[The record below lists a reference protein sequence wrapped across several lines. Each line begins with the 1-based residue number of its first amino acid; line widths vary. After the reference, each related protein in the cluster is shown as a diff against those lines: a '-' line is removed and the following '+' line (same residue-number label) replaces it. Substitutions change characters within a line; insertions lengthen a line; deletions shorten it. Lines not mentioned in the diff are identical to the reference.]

1 MLDWMKKLF
10 NKEEEQTAMNKEVPK
25 QIESQPKIPRVNH
38 YTEAREA
45 QMASR
50 NAGKCRFPLIP
61 DDGFDEDDV
70 REQPR
75 FEEQHVQSGVYEDQP
90 TQRGIKVERSRRP
103 YVEKVVATYEEP
115 EVQYEPD
122 PEPVVKKVSV
132 PSQESSR
139 RPFRPTEMI
148 SPIYGY
154 NRPSVEKKVEKQEE
168 EKERE
173 DLEISVEGK
182 SVVDAWLEKKGYTLS
197 AFSEGQTTT
206 PSSSG
211 RAGNQQEEQNHSKKE
226 EKSVVDQW
234 LEKNGYEIERQE
246 PVVEEKEVV
255 QEINTPQEVSADEF
269 LHKTIAERTED
280 AGKEKDVV
288 VSNENS
294 LQEELVDSQV
304 EHEDTILAEEMKC
317 NTEIEKQTSEES
329 VIVKAE
335 EKLEETIIVEIP
347 EEFAEIAETE
357 EPEVEV
363 TAETEESEEVEVTA
377 ETEESEEVEV
387 IAEAEES
394 EEVEVTAETE
404 ESEEVE
410 VTAET
415 EESEEVEVTAEA
427 EESEEVEVTAETEE
441 FEEVKVIAEA
451 EESEEAEVTTETE
464 ESEEVE
470 EIAET
475 EESEEVE
482 EIAEAE
488 ESEEVEVIAEAEE
501 SEEVEVTTETEE
513 SEEVEV
519 TAETEES
526 EEVEVTA
533 EAEESEEVEVTA
545 ETEEFEEVKVI
556 AEAEESEEAEVTTET
571 EESEEVEEIAETE
584 ESEEVEEIAEAEES
598 EEVEVIAEAEESE
611 EVEVTTETE
620 ESEEVEVTAETEE
633 SEEVEV
639 TAEAEESEE
648 VEVTA
653 ETEEFEEVKVIA
665 EAEESEEVEEIAEAE
680 ESEVEAFVELE
691 ETQPEMV
698 LDEAIEQKSEFIH
711 VAEADEQTKKDVQSF
726 ANVLIAETEE
736 NKLVVEEALVAEEQ
750 PVVEEAPIAEGKPVV
765 EEAPVAEEQLVVE
778 EALVAEEQPV
788 VEEAPIAEG
797 KSVVEEAP
805 VAEEQ
810 LVVEETTIAE
820 EKPVVPKEEPKR
832 EKKRHVPF
840 NVVMLKQDRTRLME
854 RHAAR
859 TSVMQPSMGERV
871 ENKPVHQVE
880 ESPVQQVVVESRV
893 EEQPVKQVVVDPQ
906 VEEQPMQQVVVEPQV
921 EEQPMQQV
929 VVEPQVKEQPMQ
941 QVVVEPQVEVQPMQ
955 QVVVEPQVKEQ
966 PMQQVVV
973 EPQVKEQ
980 PMQQVVV
987 EPQVEEQLG
996 QQMVVESQVEEKPMQ
1011 QVVVEQVQKPISSTE
1026 VQEKAYVVNQREND
1040 MRNVLQTPP
1049 TYTVPPLALLSI
1061 PRQAALDNK
1070 EWLEEQK
1077 ELLDTTFNN
1086 FHVGA
1091 HVINVSQG
1099 PAVTR
1104 FEVQPDP
1111 GVKVNK
1117 ITNLSD
1123 DIKLSLA
1130 AKDIRIEAPI
1140 PGKSAIG
1147 IEVPNKESK
1156 PVFLREIL
1164 RSPVFTKSESPL
1176 TVALGLDIS
1185 GDPIVTDIRKMPHG
1199 LIAGATGSGKSVC
1212 INAILT
1218 SILYKAK
1225 PHEVKLML
1233 IDPKMVELAPY
1244 NSVPHLVAPVI
1255 TDVKAATAALKWA
1268 VEEMERRYELFAH
1281 AGARDL
1287 TRYNTIVSER
1297 EIPGETLPYIVIVID
1312 ELADLMMVAPGD
1324 VEEAICRIAQKARAC
1339 GIHLLVATQRPSV
1352 DVITGLIKSN
1362 IPTRIAFTVSS
1373 QVDSRTIIDIG
1384 GAEKLLGRGDMLFL
1398 GNGTSKPVRVQGVY
1412 VSDDEIEKTV
1422 DHVKKQMK
1430 PNYLFQQEDLLAK
1443 TEQSE
1448 SEDELFFDACQF
1460 VVEQGGASTSSVQ
1473 RKFRIGYNR
1482 AARLI
1487 EEMESQGII
1496 SEARGTKP
1504 RDVLISEDEF
1514 AAMQETNV

>member
-1 MLDWMKKLF
+1 
-10 NKEEEQTAMNKEVPK
+10 A
-25 QIESQPKIPRVNH
+25 
-38 YTEAREA
+38 
-45 QMASR
+45 
-50 NAGKCRFPLIP
+50 
-61 DDGFDEDDV
+61 
-70 REQPR
+70 
-75 FEEQHVQSGVYEDQP
+75 
-90 TQRGIKVERSRRP
+90 
-103 YVEKVVATYEEP
+103 
-115 EVQYEPD
+115 
-122 PEPVVKKVSV
+122 
-132 PSQESSR
+132 
-139 RPFRPTEMI
+139 
-148 SPIYGY
+148 
-154 NRPSVEKKVEKQEE
+154 
-168 EKERE
+168 
-173 DLEISVEGK
+173 
-182 SVVDAWLEKKGYTLS
+182 
-197 AFSEGQTTT
+197 
-206 PSSSG
+206 
-211 RAGNQQEEQNHSKKE
+211 
-226 EKSVVDQW
+226 
-234 LEKNGYEIERQE
+234 
-246 PVVEEKEVV
+246 
-255 QEINTPQEVSADEF
+255 
-269 LHKTIAERTED
+269 
-280 AGKEKDVV
+280 
-288 VSNENS
+288 
-294 LQEELVDSQV
+294 EEL
-304 EHEDTILAEEMKC
+304 EEAE
-317 NTEIEKQTSEES
+317 
-329 VIVKAE
+329 VI
-335 EKLEETIIVEIP
+335 
-347 EEFAEIAETE
+347 
-357 EPEVEV
+357 
-363 TAETEESEEVEVTA
+363 AETEESEEVEVIT

-387 IAEAEES
+387 IAEAEEL
-394 EEVEVTAETE
+394 EEVE
-404 ESEEVE
+404 
-410 VTAET
+410 
-415 EESEEVEVTAEA
+415 
-427 EESEEVEVTAETEE
+427 
-441 FEEVKVIAEA
+441 VIAEA
-451 EESEEAEVTTETE
+451 EELEEVEVIAEAEETE
-464 ESEEVE
+464 EVEVIGETEETEETEEVE
-470 EIAET
+470 VIAET
-475 EESEEVE
+475 EET
-482 EIAEAE
+482 
-488 ESEEVEVIAEAEE
+488 EEVEVIAEAEE
-501 SEEVEVTTETEE
+501 SEEAEVIT
-513 SEEVEV
+513 
-519 TAETEES
+519 
-526 EEVEVTA
+526 
-533 EAEESEEVEVTA
+533 EAEESEEVEVIT
-545 ETEEFEEVKVI
+545 
-556 AEAEESEEAEVTTET
+556 
-571 EESEEVEEIAETE
+571 
-584 ESEEVEEIAEAEES
+584 EAEES
-598 EEVEVIAEAEESE
+598 EEVEVIAEINAPV
-611 EVEVTTETE
+611 VET
-620 ESEEVEVTAETEE
+620 
-633 SEEVEV
+633 
-639 TAEAEESEE
+639 
-648 VEVTA
+648 
-653 ETEEFEEVKVIA
+653 
-665 EAEESEEVEEIAEAE
+665 
-680 ESEVEAFVELE
+680 FVALE
-691 ETQPEMV
+691 DIQQE
-698 LDEAIEQKSEFIH
+698 DEAIEQKNEFIH

-726 ANVLIAETEE
+726 ADVLI
-736 NKLVVEEALVAEEQ
+736 AEEQ
-750 PVVEEAPIAEGKPVV
+750 PVVEEARI
-765 EEAPVAEEQLVVE
+765 AEEQPTAEETPVV
-778 EALVAEEQPV
+778 EEQPV
-788 VEEAPIAEG
+788 V
-797 KSVVEEAP
+797 
-805 VAEEQ
+805 Q
-810 LVVEETTIAE
+810 
-820 EKPVVPKEEPKR
+820 KEEPKR

-859 TSVMQPSMGERV
+859 ANAMQPSANVRV
-871 ENKPVHQVE
+871 ENKPVQQEVAEPQVE
-880 ESPVQQVVVESRV
+880 ERPVQQVVAEPQM
-893 EEQPVKQVVVDPQ
+893 EERPV
-906 VEEQPMQQVVVEPQV
+906 QQEVAEPQV
-921 EEQPMQQV
+921 EEQPVQQV
-929 VVEPQVKEQPMQ
+929 VA
-941 QVVVEPQVEVQPMQ
+941 EPQVEERPVQQ
-955 QVVVEPQVKEQ
+955 EVA
-966 PMQQVVV
+966 
-973 EPQVKEQ
+973 
-980 PMQQVVV
+980 
-987 EPQVEEQLG
+987 EPQVEEQPV
-996 QQMVVESQVEEKPMQ
+996 QQVVAEPQMEEQSIQ

-1040 MRNVLQTPP
+1040 MRNVLHTPP

-1061 PRQAALDNK
+1061 PQQSALDNT

-1430 PNYLFQQEDLLAK
+1430 PNYLFKQEDLLAK
-1443 TEQSE
+1443 TEQAE
-1448 SEDELFFDACQF
+1448 SEDELFLDACQF

-1496 SEARGTKP
+1496 SEGRGTKP

>member
-50 NAGKCRFPLIP
+50 NAGKCRFPLVP
-61 DDGFDEDDV
+61 DNGFDEEDESEV
-70 REQPR
+70 NR
-75 FEEQHVQSGVYEDQP
+75 FEEQPVQGVTYEEP
-90 TQRGIKVERSRRP
+90 TAQRGIKVERSRRP
-103 YVEKVVATYEEP
+103 YVEKVVSTYEEP
-115 EVQYEPD
+115 EVQYEPVR
-122 PEPVVKKVSV
+122 ESVVKKASA
-132 PSQESSR
+132 PSQESNR

-154 NRPSVEKKVEKQEE
+154 NRPSVEKKEEKQEE
-168 EKERE
+168 VKERE

-197 AFSEGQTTT
+197 DFSEGQAPT
-206 PSSSG
+206 SSSH
-211 RAGNQQEEQNHSKKE
+211 RAANQQGEQQYEENKKE

-234 LEKNGYEIERQE
+234 LEKNGYEIERQV
-246 PVVEEKEVV
+246 PLVEEKEVI
-255 QEINTPQEVSADEF
+255 QEMSTLQEVSADEL
-269 LHKTIAERTED
+269 LHKTVAEQMES
-280 AGKEKDVV
+280 AKLEKDVV
-288 VSNENS
+288 VLNKNN
-294 LQEELVDSQV
+294 LQEELVASKV
-304 EHEDTILAEEMKC
+304 EHEDTILSEEIKR
-317 NTEIEKQTSEES
+317 NTEIKQPTIEVEKQAPEES

-335 EKLEETIIVEIP
+335 EKLEETIIVEIL
-347 EEFAEIAETE
+347 EEVSKVEVIAETE
-357 EPEVEV
+357 EFEEVVMETEAPEEVEV
-363 TAETEESEEVEVTA
+363 ITETEESEEAEVIA
-377 ETEESEEVEV
+377 EAEESEEVVV

-394 EEVEVTAETE
+394 EEVEVITETE
-404 ESEEVE
+404 EL
-410 VTAET
+410 
-415 EESEEVEVTAEA
+415 
-427 EESEEVEVTAETEE
+427 
-441 FEEVKVIAEA
+441 
-451 EESEEAEVTTETE
+451 EEAEV
-464 ESEEVE
+464 
-470 EIAET
+470 
-475 EESEEVE
+475 
-482 EIAEAE
+482 IAEAE

-501 SEEVEVTTETEE
+501 SEE
-513 SEEVEV
+513 
-519 TAETEES
+519 AE
-526 EEVEVTA
+526 
-533 EAEESEEVEVTA
+533 
-545 ETEEFEEVKVI
+545 VI
-556 AEAEESEEAEVTTET
+556 AEAEESEEAEV
-571 EESEEVEEIAETE
+571 IAETE
-584 ESEEVEEIAEAEES
+584 ESEEAEVIAEAEES
-598 EEVEVIAEAEESE
+598 EEVEVIAE
-611 EVEVTTETE
+611 TE
-620 ESEEVEVTAETEE
+620 ESEEVEVIAETEE
-633 SEEVEV
+633 SEEVG
-639 TAEAEESEE
+639 
-648 VEVTA
+648 
-653 ETEEFEEVKVIA
+653 VIA
-665 EAEESEEVEEIAEAE
+665 EAEESEEVEVIAEINAPV
-680 ESEVEAFVELE
+680 VETFVVLE
-691 ETQPEMV
+691 DIQQE
-698 LDEAIEQKSEFIH
+698 DEAIEQKSEFIH

-726 ANVLIAETEE
+726 ADVLIAE
-736 NKLVVEEALVAEEQ
+736 KQ
-750 PVVEEAPIAEGKPVV
+750 PVVEEAPVV
-765 EEAPVAEEQLVVE
+765 EEQSVVEEQPVAEETPVAEEQPLV
-778 EALVAEEQPV
+778 Q
-788 VEEAPIAEG
+788 
-797 KSVVEEAP
+797 
-805 VAEEQ
+805 
-810 LVVEETTIAE
+810 
-820 EKPVVPKEEPKR
+820 KEEPKR

-859 TSVMQPSMGERV
+859 ANAMQPSANVRV
-871 ENKPVHQVE
+871 ENKPVQQEVAEPQVE
-880 ESPVQQVVVESRV
+880 ERPVQQVVA
-893 EEQPVKQVVVDPQ
+893 KPQ
-906 VEEQPMQQVVVEPQV
+906 VEEHPVQQVVAEPQVEERPVQQEVAEPQV

-929 VVEPQVKEQPMQ
+929 VA
-941 QVVVEPQVEVQPMQ
+941 
-955 QVVVEPQVKEQ
+955 
-966 PMQQVVV
+966 
-973 EPQVKEQ
+973 
-980 PMQQVVV
+980 
-987 EPQVEEQLG
+987 EPQVEERPV
-996 QQMVVESQVEEKPMQ
+996 QQVVAEPQVEEHPVQ
-1011 QVVVEQVQKPISSTE
+1011 QVVAEPQVEEHPVQQVVAEPQVEEHPVQQVVAEPQVVEQVQKPISSTE

-1040 MRNVLQTPP
+1040 MRNVLHTPP

-1061 PRQAALDNK
+1061 PQQSALDNT

-1430 PNYLFQQEDLLAK
+1430 PNYLFKQEDLLAK
-1443 TEQSE
+1443 TEQAE
-1448 SEDELFFDACQF
+1448 SEDELFFEACQF

-1487 EEMESQGII
+1487 EEMQSQGII

>member
-25 QIESQPKIPRVNH
+25 QVESQPKIPRVNH

-50 NAGKCRFPLIP
+50 NAGKCRFPLVP
-61 DDGFDEDDV
+61 DNGFDEEDV
-70 REQPR
+70 IETGH
-75 FEEQHVQSGVYEDQP
+75 FEEQPVQAVTYENEP
-90 TQRGIKVERSRRP
+90 IQRGIKVERSRRQ
-103 YVEKVVATYEEP
+103 YVEKVVSTYEEP
-115 EVQYEPD
+115 EMQYEPER
-122 PEPVVKKVSV
+122 EPVVKKAST
-132 PSQESSR
+132 PAQESNR

-154 NRPSVEKKVEKQEE
+154 NRPSVEKKEEKQEE
-168 EKERE
+168 VKERE

-197 AFSEGQTTT
+197 DFSEGQAPT
-206 PSSSG
+206 SSSH
-211 RAGNQQEEQNHSKKE
+211 RAANEQGERQYEESKKE

-246 PVVEEKEVV
+246 PIVEEKEVV
-255 QEINTPQEVSADEF
+255 QEMSAPQEVPAAEL
-269 LHKTIAERTED
+269 LHETIAERMEG
-280 AGKEKDVV
+280 AKQESDVV
-288 VSNENS
+288 DKNI
-294 LQEELVDSQV
+294 LQEELVDSKV
-304 EHEDTILAEEMKC
+304 EHEDTILSEEIKRS
-317 NTEIEKQTSEES
+317 TEIEQPTIEVEKQAPEES

-335 EKLEETIIVEIP
+335 EKLEETIVVEIP
-347 EEFAEIAETE
+347 EEVEVIAEAE
-357 EPEVEV
+357 EP
-363 TAETEESEEVEVTA
+363 EEVEVIA

-387 IAEAEES
+387 IAETEES
-394 EEVEVTAETE
+394 EEVEVIAETEELEEVEVTAETE
-404 ESEEVE
+404 ELEEVEVVAETEELEEVE

-415 EESEEVEVTAEA
+415 EELEEVEV
-427 EESEEVEVTAETEE
+427 VAETEE
-441 FEEVKVIAEA
+441 L
-451 EESEEAEVTTETE
+451 
-464 ESEEVE
+464 
-470 EIAET
+470 
-475 EESEEVE
+475 
-482 EIAEAE
+482 
-488 ESEEVEVIAEAEE
+488 EEVEVIAETEAP
-501 SEEVEVTTETEE
+501 EEVEPV
-513 SEEVEV
+513 
-519 TAETEES
+519 A
-526 EEVEVTA
+526 
-533 EAEESEEVEVTA
+533 
-545 ETEEFEEVKVI
+545 
-556 AEAEESEEAEVTTET
+556 
-571 EESEEVEEIAETE
+571 
-584 ESEEVEEIAEAEES
+584 
-598 EEVEVIAEAEESE
+598 
-611 EVEVTTETE
+611 
-620 ESEEVEVTAETEE
+620 
-633 SEEVEV
+633 
-639 TAEAEESEE
+639 
-648 VEVTA
+648 
-653 ETEEFEEVKVIA
+653 
-665 EAEESEEVEEIAEAE
+665 
-680 ESEVEAFVELE
+680 LE
-691 ETQPEMV
+691 EMQQEMV
-698 LDEAIEQKSEFIH
+698 LNEAIEQKNEFIH
-711 VAEADEQTKKDVQSF
+711 VAVADEQTKKDVQSF
-726 ANVLIAETEE
+726 ADVLIAEEQSVVEE
-736 NKLVVEEALVAEEQ
+736 QPVAEEAPVVEEQSVVEETPIVEEQPVAEEAPVVEEQSVVEETPIVEEQPAAEEAPVVEEQSVVEETPIVEEAPVVEEQSVVEETPIVEEAPVVEGQSVVEEAPIAEEQPVAEETSIVEEQ
-750 PVVEEAPIAEGKPVV
+750 PVAEEAPVVEEAPIAEEQPVAEETSV
-765 EEAPVAEEQLVVE
+765 VEEQPVAEEAPVV
-778 EALVAEEQPV
+778 EEQPV
-788 VEEAPIAEG
+788 V
-797 KSVVEEAP
+797 
-805 VAEEQ
+805 Q
-810 LVVEETTIAE
+810 
-820 EKPVVPKEEPKR
+820 KEEPKR

-840 NVVMLKQDRTRLME
+840 NVVMLKQDRARLME
-854 RHAAR
+854 RHASR
-859 TSVMQPSMGERV
+859 TNGMQSSMSERV

-880 ESPVQQVVVESRV
+880 EQ
-893 EEQPVKQVVVDPQ
+893 PQ
-906 VEEQPMQQVVVEPQV
+906 VEEKPMQQVVVEPQV
-921 EEQPMQQV
+921 EEKQMQQ
-929 VVEPQVKEQPMQ
+929 
-941 QVVVEPQVEVQPMQ
+941 VVEPQVE
-955 QVVVEPQVKEQ
+955 EK
-966 PMQQVVV
+966 
-973 EPQVKEQ
+973 

-987 EPQVEEQLG
+987 EPQVEEKLM
-996 QQMVVESQVEEKPMQ
+996 QQVVVEPQVEEKPMQ
-1011 QVVVEQVQKPISSTE
+1011 QVVVEPQVEEVQPVQQVVAEQVQKPISSTE
-1026 VQEKAYVVNQREND
+1026 VEEKAYVVNQREND
-1040 MRNVLQTPP
+1040 VRNVLQTPP
-1049 TYTVPPLALLSI
+1049 TYTIPSLTLLSI
-1061 PRQAALDNK
+1061 PQQAALDNT

-1287 TRYNTIVSER
+1287 TRYNTIVSGR

-1430 PNYLFQQEDLLAK
+1430 PNYLFKQEDLLAK
-1443 TEQSE
+1443 TEQAE
-1448 SEDELFFDACQF
+1448 SEDELFLDACQF

-1496 SEARGTKP
+1496 SEGRGTKP

>member
-1 MLDWMKKLF
+1 M
-10 NKEEEQTAMNKEVPK
+10 
-25 QIESQPKIPRVNH
+25 
-38 YTEAREA
+38 
-45 QMASR
+45 
-50 NAGKCRFPLIP
+50 
-61 DDGFDEDDV
+61 
-70 REQPR
+70 
-75 FEEQHVQSGVYEDQP
+75 
-90 TQRGIKVERSRRP
+90 
-103 YVEKVVATYEEP
+103 
-115 EVQYEPD
+115 
-122 PEPVVKKVSV
+122 EPVV
-132 PSQESSR
+132 
-139 RPFRPTEMI
+139 
-148 SPIYGY
+148 
-154 NRPSVEKKVEKQEE
+154 
-168 EKERE
+168 
-173 DLEISVEGK
+173 
-182 SVVDAWLEKKGYTLS
+182 
-197 AFSEGQTTT
+197 
-206 PSSSG
+206 
-211 RAGNQQEEQNHSKKE
+211 
-226 EKSVVDQW
+226 
-234 LEKNGYEIERQE
+234 
-246 PVVEEKEVV
+246 
-255 QEINTPQEVSADEF
+255 
-269 LHKTIAERTED
+269 
-280 AGKEKDVV
+280 
-288 VSNENS
+288 
-294 LQEELVDSQV
+294 
-304 EHEDTILAEEMKC
+304 
-317 NTEIEKQTSEES
+317 
-329 VIVKAE
+329 
-335 EKLEETIIVEIP
+335 
-347 EEFAEIAETE
+347 
-357 EPEVEV
+357 
-363 TAETEESEEVEVTA
+363 
-377 ETEESEEVEV
+377 
-387 IAEAEES
+387 
-394 EEVEVTAETE
+394 
-404 ESEEVE
+404 
-410 VTAET
+410 
-415 EESEEVEVTAEA
+415 
-427 EESEEVEVTAETEE
+427 
-441 FEEVKVIAEA
+441 
-451 EESEEAEVTTETE
+451 
-464 ESEEVE
+464 
-470 EIAET
+470 
-475 EESEEVE
+475 
-482 EIAEAE
+482 
-488 ESEEVEVIAEAEE
+488 
-501 SEEVEVTTETEE
+501 
-513 SEEVEV
+513 
-519 TAETEES
+519 
-526 EEVEVTA
+526 
-533 EAEESEEVEVTA
+533 
-545 ETEEFEEVKVI
+545 
-556 AEAEESEEAEVTTET
+556 
-571 EESEEVEEIAETE
+571 
-584 ESEEVEEIAEAEES
+584 
-598 EEVEVIAEAEESE
+598 
-611 EVEVTTETE
+611 
-620 ESEEVEVTAETEE
+620 
-633 SEEVEV
+633 
-639 TAEAEESEE
+639 
-648 VEVTA
+648 
-653 ETEEFEEVKVIA
+653 
-665 EAEESEEVEEIAEAE
+665 
-680 ESEVEAFVELE
+680 LE
-691 ETQPEMV
+691 ETQQEMV
-698 LDEAIEQKSEFIH
+698 LNEAIEQKNEFIH

-726 ANVLIAETEE
+726 ADVLITEE
-736 NKLVVEEALVAEEQ
+736 QLVVEETPIVEEQ
-750 PVVEEAPIAEGKPVV
+750 PVAEEIPIVEEQPVV

-778 EALVAEEQPV
+778 ETPIVEEQPV
-788 VEEAPIAEG
+788 VEET
-797 KSVVEEAP
+797 P

-810 LVVEETTIAE
+810 LVVEETPIVE
-820 EKPVVPKEEPKR
+820 EQPVVEEAPIVEEQPVVQKEEPKR

-859 TSVMQPSMGERV
+859 TNAMQPSMSERV
-871 ENKPVHQVE
+871 ENKSVHQVE
-880 ESPVQQVVVESRV
+880 E
-893 EEQPVKQVVVDPQ
+893 K
-906 VEEQPMQQVVVEPQV
+906 PMQQVVVEPQV
-921 EEQPMQQV
+921 EEQPV
-929 VVEPQVKEQPMQ
+929 Q
-941 QVVVEPQVEVQPMQ
+941 QVVVEPQVEEQPVQQ
-955 QVVVEPQVKEQ
+955 VVEPQVE
-966 PMQQVVV
+966 
-973 EPQVKEQ
+973 ER

-987 EPQVEEQLG
+987 EPQVEEKPM
-996 QQMVVESQVEEKPMQ
+996 QQVVVEPQVEEKPMQ
-1011 QVVVEQVQKPISSTE
+1011 QVVVEPQVEEKLMQQVVVEPQVEEKPVQQVVAEQVQKPISSTE
-1026 VQEKAYVVNQREND
+1026 VEEKAYVVNQREND
-1040 MRNVLQTPP
+1040 VRNVLQTPP
-1049 TYTVPPLALLSI
+1049 TYTIPPLTLLSI
-1061 PRQAALDNK
+1061 PQQAALDNT

-1430 PNYLFQQEDLLAK
+1430 PNYLFKQEDLLAK
-1443 TEQSE
+1443 TEQAE
-1448 SEDELFFDACQF
+1448 SEDELFLDACQF

-1496 SEARGTKP
+1496 SEGRGTKP

>member
-1 MLDWMKKLF
+1 
-10 NKEEEQTAMNKEVPK
+10 EVIAEAEEQEEV
-25 QIESQPKIPRVNH
+25 
-38 YTEAREA
+38 
-45 QMASR
+45 
-50 NAGKCRFPLIP
+50 
-61 DDGFDEDDV
+61 
-70 REQPR
+70 
-75 FEEQHVQSGVYEDQP
+75 
-90 TQRGIKVERSRRP
+90 
-103 YVEKVVATYEEP
+103 
-115 EVQYEPD
+115 EV
-122 PEPVVKKVSV
+122 
-132 PSQESSR
+132 
-139 RPFRPTEMI
+139 
-148 SPIYGY
+148 
-154 NRPSVEKKVEKQEE
+154 
-168 EKERE
+168 
-173 DLEISVEGK
+173 
-182 SVVDAWLEKKGYTLS
+182 
-197 AFSEGQTTT
+197 
-206 PSSSG
+206 
-211 RAGNQQEEQNHSKKE
+211 
-226 EKSVVDQW
+226 
-234 LEKNGYEIERQE
+234 
-246 PVVEEKEVV
+246 
-255 QEINTPQEVSADEF
+255 
-269 LHKTIAERTED
+269 
-280 AGKEKDVV
+280 
-288 VSNENS
+288 
-294 LQEELVDSQV
+294 
-304 EHEDTILAEEMKC
+304 
-317 NTEIEKQTSEES
+317 
-329 VIVKAE
+329 
-335 EKLEETIIVEIP
+335 
-347 EEFAEIAETE
+347 IAETE
-357 EPEVEV
+357 EQEEVEV
-363 TAETEESEEVEVTA
+363 IAEAEEQEEVEVIAETEEQEEVEVIA

-387 IAEAEES
+387 IAE
-394 EEVEVTAETE
+394 TE
-404 ESEEVE
+404 EQ
-410 VTAET
+410 
-415 EESEEVEVTAEA
+415 
-427 EESEEVEVTAETEE
+427 
-441 FEEVKVIAEA
+441 
-451 EESEEAEVTTETE
+451 
-464 ESEEVE
+464 
-470 EIAET
+470 
-475 EESEEVE
+475 
-482 EIAEAE
+482 
-488 ESEEVEVIAEAEE
+488 EEVEVIAEAEE
-501 SEEVEVTTETEE
+501 QEEVEVI
-513 SEEVEV
+513 
-519 TAETEES
+519 AETEEQ
-526 EEVEVTA
+526 EEVE
-533 EAEESEEVEVTA
+533 
-545 ETEEFEEVKVI
+545 VI
-556 AEAEESEEAEVTTET
+556 AEAEAQ
-571 EESEEVEEIAETE
+571 EEVEVIAETE
-584 ESEEVEEIAEAEES
+584 ELEEVEVIAETEEL
-598 EEVEVIAEAEESE
+598 EEVEVIAEAEEQE
-611 EVEVTTETE
+611 
-620 ESEEVEVTAETEE
+620 
-633 SEEVEV
+633 
-639 TAEAEESEE
+639 EAEP
-648 VEVTA
+648 VA
-653 ETEEFEEVKVIA
+653 
-665 EAEESEEVEEIAEAE
+665 
-680 ESEVEAFVELE
+680 LE
-691 ETQPEMV
+691 ETQQEIL
-698 LDEAIEQKSEFIH
+698 LDEAIAQKNEFIH

-726 ANVLIAETEE
+726 ADVLIAEEQR
-736 NKLVVEEALVAEEQ
+736 VVEEAPIAEEQQVVEEAPIAEEQ
-750 PVVEEAPIAEGKPVV
+750 PVVEEAPIAE
-765 EEAPVAEEQLVVE
+765 EQQ
-778 EALVAEEQPV
+778 A
-788 VEEAPIAEG
+788 VEEAPIAE
-797 KSVVEEAP
+797 
-805 VAEEQ
+805 EQ
-810 LVVEETTIAE
+810 
-820 EKPVVPKEEPKR
+820 PVVQKEEPKR

-859 TSVMQPSMGERV
+859 ANAMQSSMSERV
-871 ENKPVHQVE
+871 ENKPVQQVE
-880 ESPVQQVVVESRV
+880 EKTV
-893 EEQPVKQVVVDPQ
+893 
-906 VEEQPMQQVVVEPQV
+906 QQVVVEPQV
-921 EEQPMQQV
+921 EEKPMQQV
-929 VVEPQVKEQPMQ
+929 VIESQVEETPVQ
-941 QVVVEPQVEVQPMQ
+941 QVLVESQVEETPVQ
-955 QVVVEPQVKEQ
+955 QVA
-966 PMQQVVV
+966 
-973 EPQVKEQ
+973 
-980 PMQQVVV
+980 V
-987 EPQVEEQLG
+987 EPQVEEKPM
-996 QQMVVESQVEEKPMQ
+996 QQVVIESQVEETPVQQVAVEPQVEERQVQ

-1049 TYTVPPLALLSI
+1049 TYAIPPLTLLSI
-1061 PRQAALDNK
+1061 PQQAALDNT
-1070 EWLEEQK
+1070 EWLDEQK

-1430 PNYLFQQEDLLAK
+1430 PNYLFKQEDLLAK
-1443 TEQSE
+1443 TEQAE

-1496 SEARGTKP
+1496 SEGRGTKP

>member
-1 MLDWMKKLF
+1 
-10 NKEEEQTAMNKEVPK
+10 
-25 QIESQPKIPRVNH
+25 
-38 YTEAREA
+38 
-45 QMASR
+45 
-50 NAGKCRFPLIP
+50 
-61 DDGFDEDDV
+61 
-70 REQPR
+70 
-75 FEEQHVQSGVYEDQP
+75 
-90 TQRGIKVERSRRP
+90 
-103 YVEKVVATYEEP
+103 
-115 EVQYEPD
+115 
-122 PEPVVKKVSV
+122 
-132 PSQESSR
+132 
-139 RPFRPTEMI
+139 
-148 SPIYGY
+148 
-154 NRPSVEKKVEKQEE
+154 
-168 EKERE
+168 
-173 DLEISVEGK
+173 
-182 SVVDAWLEKKGYTLS
+182 
-197 AFSEGQTTT
+197 
-206 PSSSG
+206 
-211 RAGNQQEEQNHSKKE
+211 
-226 EKSVVDQW
+226 
-234 LEKNGYEIERQE
+234 
-246 PVVEEKEVV
+246 
-255 QEINTPQEVSADEF
+255 
-269 LHKTIAERTED
+269 
-280 AGKEKDVV
+280 
-288 VSNENS
+288 
-294 LQEELVDSQV
+294 
-304 EHEDTILAEEMKC
+304 
-317 NTEIEKQTSEES
+317 
-329 VIVKAE
+329 
-335 EKLEETIIVEIP
+335 
-347 EEFAEIAETE
+347 
-357 EPEVEV
+357 
-363 TAETEESEEVEVTA
+363 
-377 ETEESEEVEV
+377 
-387 IAEAEES
+387 EAEES
-394 EEVEVTAETE
+394 EEAE
-404 ESEEVE
+404 
-410 VTAET
+410 
-415 EESEEVEVTAEA
+415 
-427 EESEEVEVTAETEE
+427 
-441 FEEVKVIAEA
+441 VIAEA
-451 EESEEAEVTTETE
+451 EESEEAEVIAEAE
-464 ESEEVE
+464 ESEEAEV
-470 EIAET
+470 IAET
-475 EESEEVE
+475 EESEEAEV
-482 EIAEAE
+482 IAEAE
-488 ESEEVEVIAEAEE
+488 ESEEVEVIAE
-501 SEEVEVTTETEE
+501 TEE

-519 TAETEES
+519 ITETEES
-526 EEVEVTA
+526 EE
-533 EAEESEEVEVTA
+533 EEVE
-545 ETEEFEEVKVI
+545 VI
-556 AEAEESEEAEVTTET
+556 AEAEESEEAEVIAEA
-571 EESEEVEEIAETE
+571 EESEEAEVIAETE
-584 ESEEVEEIAEAEES
+584 ESEEAEVIAEAEES
-598 EEVEVIAEAEESE
+598 EEVEVIAE
-611 EVEVTTETE
+611 TE
-620 ESEEVEVTAETEE
+620 ESEEVEVIAETEE
-633 SEEVEV
+633 SEEVG
-639 TAEAEESEE
+639 
-648 VEVTA
+648 
-653 ETEEFEEVKVIA
+653 VIA
-665 EAEESEEVEEIAEAE
+665 EAEESEEVEVIAEINAPV
-680 ESEVEAFVELE
+680 VETFVALE
-691 ETQPEMV
+691 DIQQE
-698 LDEAIEQKSEFIH
+698 DEAIEQKSEFIH

-726 ANVLIAETEE
+726 ADVLIAE
-736 NKLVVEEALVAEEQ
+736 KQ
-750 PVVEEAPIAEGKPVV
+750 PVV
-765 EEAPVAEEQLVVE
+765 EEAPVAEEQ
-778 EALVAEEQPV
+778 QV
-788 VEEAPIAEG
+788 VEEAPVVEEQ
-797 KSVVEEAP
+797 SVVEEAP

-810 LVVEETTIAE
+810 
-820 EKPVVPKEEPKR
+820 PVVQKEEPKR

-859 TSVMQPSMGERV
+859 ANAMQPSANVRV
-871 ENKPVHQVE
+871 ENKPVQQEVAEPQVE
-880 ESPVQQVVVESRV
+880 ERPVQQVVA
-893 EEQPVKQVVVDPQ
+893 KPQ
-906 VEEQPMQQVVVEPQV
+906 VEEHPVQQVVAEPQVEERPVQQEVAEPQV

-929 VVEPQVKEQPMQ
+929 VA
-941 QVVVEPQVEVQPMQ
+941 
-955 QVVVEPQVKEQ
+955 
-966 PMQQVVV
+966 
-973 EPQVKEQ
+973 
-980 PMQQVVV
+980 
-987 EPQVEEQLG
+987 EPQVEERPV
-996 QQMVVESQVEEKPMQ
+996 QQVVAEPQVEEHPVQ
-1011 QVVVEQVQKPISSTE
+1011 QVVAEPQVEEHPVQQVVAEPQVVEQVQKPISSTE

-1040 MRNVLQTPP
+1040 MRNVLHTPP

-1061 PRQAALDNK
+1061 PQQSALDNT

-1430 PNYLFQQEDLLAK
+1430 PNYLFKQEDLLAK
-1443 TEQSE
+1443 TEQAE
-1448 SEDELFFDACQF
+1448 SEDELFFEACQF

-1487 EEMESQGII
+1487 EEMQSQGII

>member
-10 NKEEEQTAMNKEVPK
+10 NKEEEKTVMNKEVPA

-61 DDGFDEDDV
+61 DNGFDEEDV
-70 REQPR
+70 REIEH
-75 FEEQHVQSGVYEDQP
+75 FEERPVQVVTYEEPSAQS
-90 TQRGIKVERSRRP
+90 GIKVERSRRL
-103 YVEKVVATYEEP
+103 YVEKAVPTYEEP
-115 EVQYEPD
+115 ELQYEQEQ
-122 PEPVVKKVSV
+122 EPIVKKASV
-132 PSQESSR
+132 PSKESNR

-154 NRPSVEKKVEKQEE
+154 NRPSVEKKVVQEE

-173 DLEISVEGK
+173 DLEISIEGT

-197 AFSEGQTTT
+197 DFS
-206 PSSSG
+206 
-211 RAGNQQEEQNHSKKE
+211 AGKKE
-226 EKSVVDQW
+226 GSSNKEELNEQTQKNSEVKEKSVVDAW
-234 LEKNGYEIERQE
+234 LEKNGYE
-246 PVVEEKEVV
+246 VESQVPSLEKS
-255 QEINTPQEVSADEF
+255 QSDQL
-269 LHKTIAERTED
+269 LHKTVGQLEEED
-280 AGKEKDVV
+280 TTVQALQQEQDVV
-288 VSNENS
+288 ELSNKENNEET
-294 LQEELVDSQV
+294 LQEESIDSKV
-304 EHEDTILAEEMKC
+304 ENVETILREEIEC
-317 NTEIEKQTSEES
+317 STEIEETVAEVVANQVEEES
-329 VIVKAE
+329 SEDVVIVTTDEKLQETITIEIPDAFEEELEEATEEAAE
-335 EKLEETIIVEIP
+335 EVVELE
-347 EEFAEIAETE
+347 ATE
-357 EPEVEV
+357 E
-363 TAETEESEEVEVTA
+363 AIEEV
-377 ETEESEEVEV
+377 VEL
-387 IAEAEES
+387 E
-394 EEVEVTAETE
+394 
-404 ESEEVE
+404 
-410 VTAET
+410 
-415 EESEEVEVTAEA
+415 
-427 EESEEVEVTAETEE
+427 
-441 FEEVKVIAEA
+441 K
-451 EESEEAEVTTETE
+451 SEEATE
-464 ESEEVE
+464 EVVELEKPEEATEEVAELE
-470 EIAET
+470 EAKEAT
-475 EESEEVE
+475 EEVAELEEAKEAAEEVVELE
-482 EIAEAE
+482 EATEEAAE
-488 ESEEVEVIAEAEE
+488 EVVELEATEEATEEV
-501 SEEVEVTTETEE
+501 VELE
-513 SEEVEV
+513 
-519 TAETEES
+519 
-526 EEVEVTA
+526 
-533 EAEESEEVEVTA
+533 
-545 ETEEFEEVKVI
+545 K
-556 AEAEESEEAEVTTET
+556 SEEAA
-571 EESEEVEEIAETE
+571 EEVAKLEGTKEEEPISQETVIE
-584 ESEEVEEIAEAEES
+584 ETMNTDLVENTPVAGQP
-598 EEVEVIAEAEESE
+598 VISQQ
-611 EVEVTTETE
+611 ETI
-620 ESEEVEVTAETEE
+620 T
-633 SEEVEV
+633 
-639 TAEAEESEE
+639 
-648 VEVTA
+648 
-653 ETEEFEEVKVIA
+653 FK
-665 EAEESEEVEEIAEAE
+665 E
-680 ESEVEAFVELE
+680 ESEVFVPIS
-691 ETQPEMV
+691 ET
-698 LDEAIEQKSEFIH
+698 
-711 VAEADEQTKKDVQSF
+711 DEQTKKDVQNF
-726 ANVLIAETEE
+726 ANVLI
-736 NKLVVEEALVAEEQ
+736 EEAEEKKQVAEEQ
-750 PVVEEAPIAEGKPVV
+750 P
-765 EEAPVAEEQLVVE
+765 
-778 EALVAEEQPV
+778 ALQ
-788 VEEAPIAEG
+788 I
-797 KSVVEEAP
+797 
-805 VAEEQ
+805 
-810 LVVEETTIAE
+810 
-820 EKPVVPKEEPKR
+820 EEPKR

-840 NVVMLKQDRTRLME
+840 NVVMLKQDRKKLME

-859 TSVMQPSMGERV
+859 TNVMQSTASERV
-871 ENKPVHQVE
+871 EEK
-880 ESPVQQVVVESRV
+880 PVQQVVVE
-893 EEQPVKQVVVDPQ
+893 PQ
-906 VEEQPMQQVVVEPQV
+906 VEEKPVQQVVVEPQVEEKPMQQVVLEPQVEEKPMQQVVVEPQV
-921 EEQPMQQV
+921 EEKPVQQM
-929 VVEPQVKEQPMQ
+929 VVEPQVEEKPVQQMVVEPQVEEKPVQQMVVEPQVEESPVQQMVVEPQMEEKPMQ
-941 QVVVEPQVEVQPMQ
+941 QVVVEPQVEG
-955 QVVVEPQVKEQ
+955 K
-966 PMQQVVV
+966 
-973 EPQVKEQ
+973 

-987 EPQVEEQLG
+987 EPQVEE
-996 QQMVVESQVEEKPMQ
+996 KPMQ
-1011 QVVVEQVQKPISSTE
+1011 QVVVKQVQEPISSTE

-1049 TYTVPPLALLSI
+1049 TYAIPPLTLLSV
-1061 PRQAALDNK
+1061 PQQAALDNT

-1077 ELLDTTFNN
+1077 ELLNTTFNN

-1287 TRYNTIVSER
+1287 TRYNTIVSGR

-1422 DHVKKQMK
+1422 DHVRKQMK
-1430 PNYLFQQEDLLAK
+1430 PNYLFKQEDLLAK
-1443 TEQSE
+1443 TEQAE

-1496 SEARGTKP
+1496 SEGRGTKP

>member
-25 QIESQPKIPRVNH
+25 QVESQPKIPRVNH

-50 NAGKCRFPLIP
+50 NAGKCRFPLVP
-61 DDGFDEDDV
+61 DNGFDEEDV
-70 REQPR
+70 IEAGH
-75 FEEQHVQSGVYEDQP
+75 FEEQPVQAVTYENQP
-90 TQRGIKVERSRRP
+90 IQRGIKVERSRRQ
-103 YVEKVVATYEEP
+103 YVEKVVSTYEEP
-115 EVQYEPD
+115 EMQYEPNR
-122 PEPVVKKVSV
+122 EPVVKKAST
-132 PSQESSR
+132 PAQESNR

-154 NRPSVEKKVEKQEE
+154 NRPSVEKKEEKQEE
-168 EKERE
+168 VKERE

-182 SVVDAWLEKKGYTLS
+182 SVVDAWLEKKGYALS
-197 AFSEGQTTT
+197 DFSEGQAPT
-206 PSSSG
+206 SSSHEG
-211 RAGNQQEEQNHSKKE
+211 VDQQDQQSKKE

-246 PVVEEKEVV
+246 PIVEEKEVV
-255 QEINTPQEVSADEF
+255 QEISAPQEVPAAEL
-269 LHKTIAERTED
+269 LHKTVAEQMES
-280 AGKEKDVV
+280 AKLEKDVV
-288 VSNENS
+288 VLNENN
-294 LQEELVDSQV
+294 LQEELVASKV
-304 EHEDTILAEEMKC
+304 EHEDTILSEEIKR
-317 NTEIEKQTSEES
+317 NTEIKQPTIEVEKQAPEES

-347 EEFAEIAETE
+347 EEVSKVEVIAETE
-357 EPEVEV
+357 EFEEVVMETEAPEEVEV
-363 TAETEESEEVEVTA
+363 ITETEESEEAEVIAEAEESEEAEVITETEESEEAEVIAEAEESEEVEVIT

-394 EEVEVTAETE
+394 EEVEV
-404 ESEEVE
+404 
-410 VTAET
+410 
-415 EESEEVEVTAEA
+415 
-427 EESEEVEVTAETEE
+427 
-441 FEEVKVIAEA
+441 
-451 EESEEAEVTTETE
+451 
-464 ESEEVE
+464 
-470 EIAET
+470 IAET
-475 EESEEVE
+475 EESEEAEVIAEVE
-482 EIAEAE
+482 ESEEAEVIAEVE

-501 SEEVEVTTETEE
+501 SEEVEV
-513 SEEVEV
+513 
-519 TAETEES
+519 
-526 EEVEVTA
+526 
-533 EAEESEEVEVTA
+533 
-545 ETEEFEEVKVI
+545 I
-556 AEAEESEEAEVTTET
+556 AEINAPVVETFVALEDIQQEA
-571 EESEEVEEIAETE
+571 
-584 ESEEVEEIAEAEES
+584 
-598 EEVEVIAEAEESE
+598 
-611 EVEVTTETE
+611 
-620 ESEEVEVTAETEE
+620 
-633 SEEVEV
+633 
-639 TAEAEESEE
+639 
-648 VEVTA
+648 
-653 ETEEFEEVKVIA
+653 
-665 EAEESEEVEEIAEAE
+665 
-680 ESEVEAFVELE
+680 
-691 ETQPEMV
+691 
-698 LDEAIEQKSEFIH
+698 EAIEQKSEFIH

-726 ANVLIAETEE
+726 ADVLI
-736 NKLVVEEALVAEEQ
+736 AEEQ
-750 PVVEEAPIAEGKPVV
+750 PVVEE
-765 EEAPVAEEQLVVE
+765 Q
-778 EALVAEEQPV
+778 
-788 VEEAPIAEG
+788 
-797 KSVVEEAP
+797 SVVEEAP
-805 VAEEQ
+805 VVEEQPVAEETPVAEEQ
-810 LVVEETTIAE
+810 RVVEEA
-820 EKPVVPKEEPKR
+820 PVVEEQPVVQKEEPKR

-859 TSVMQPSMGERV
+859 ANAMQPSANVRV
-871 ENKPVHQVE
+871 ENKPVQQEVAKPQVE
-880 ESPVQQVVVESRV
+880 EQPVQQVVAEPQV
-893 EEQPVKQVVVDPQ
+893 EEHLVQQVVAEPQVEEHLVQQVVAEPQ

-921 EEQPMQQV
+921 EERPVQQEV
-929 VVEPQVKEQPMQ
+929 A
-941 QVVVEPQVEVQPMQ
+941 EPQVE
-955 QVVVEPQVKEQ
+955 
-966 PMQQVVV
+966 
-973 EPQVKEQ
+973 EQ

-987 EPQVEEQLG
+987 EPQVEERPV
-996 QQMVVESQVEEKPMQ
+996 QQVVAEPQVEEHPVQQVVAEPQVEEQPIQ

-1040 MRNVLQTPP
+1040 MRNVLHTPP

-1061 PRQAALDNK
+1061 PQQSALDNT

-1430 PNYLFQQEDLLAK
+1430 PNYLFKQEDLLAK
-1443 TEQSE
+1443 TEQAE
-1448 SEDELFFDACQF
+1448 SEDELFFEACQF

-1487 EEMESQGII
+1487 EEMQSQGII

>member
-1 MLDWMKKLF
+1 M
-10 NKEEEQTAMNKEVPK
+10 EV
-25 QIESQPKIPRVNH
+25 I
-38 YTEAREA
+38 T
-45 QMASR
+45 
-50 NAGKCRFPLIP
+50 
-61 DDGFDEDDV
+61 
-70 REQPR
+70 
-75 FEEQHVQSGVYEDQP
+75 
-90 TQRGIKVERSRRP
+90 
-103 YVEKVVATYEEP
+103 
-115 EVQYEPD
+115 
-122 PEPVVKKVSV
+122 
-132 PSQESSR
+132 
-139 RPFRPTEMI
+139 
-148 SPIYGY
+148 
-154 NRPSVEKKVEKQEE
+154 
-168 EKERE
+168 
-173 DLEISVEGK
+173 
-182 SVVDAWLEKKGYTLS
+182 
-197 AFSEGQTTT
+197 
-206 PSSSG
+206 
-211 RAGNQQEEQNHSKKE
+211 
-226 EKSVVDQW
+226 
-234 LEKNGYEIERQE
+234 
-246 PVVEEKEVV
+246 
-255 QEINTPQEVSADEF
+255 
-269 LHKTIAERTED
+269 
-280 AGKEKDVV
+280 
-288 VSNENS
+288 
-294 LQEELVDSQV
+294 
-304 EHEDTILAEEMKC
+304 
-317 NTEIEKQTSEES
+317 
-329 VIVKAE
+329 
-335 EKLEETIIVEIP
+335 
-347 EEFAEIAETE
+347 
-357 EPEVEV
+357 
-363 TAETEESEEVEVTA
+363 

-387 IAEAEES
+387 IAEAEEL
-394 EEVEVTAETE
+394 EEVE
-404 ESEEVE
+404 
-410 VTAET
+410 
-415 EESEEVEVTAEA
+415 
-427 EESEEVEVTAETEE
+427 
-441 FEEVKVIAEA
+441 VIAEA
-451 EESEEAEVTTETE
+451 EELEEVEVIAEAEETE
-464 ESEEVE
+464 EVEVIGETEETEETEEVE
-470 EIAET
+470 VIAET
-475 EESEEVE
+475 EET
-482 EIAEAE
+482 
-488 ESEEVEVIAEAEE
+488 EEVEVIAEAEE
-501 SEEVEVTTETEE
+501 SEEAEVIT
-513 SEEVEV
+513 
-519 TAETEES
+519 
-526 EEVEVTA
+526 
-533 EAEESEEVEVTA
+533 EAEESEEVEVIT
-545 ETEEFEEVKVI
+545 
-556 AEAEESEEAEVTTET
+556 
-571 EESEEVEEIAETE
+571 
-584 ESEEVEEIAEAEES
+584 EAEES
-598 EEVEVIAEAEESE
+598 EEVEVIAEINAPV
-611 EVEVTTETE
+611 VET
-620 ESEEVEVTAETEE
+620 
-633 SEEVEV
+633 
-639 TAEAEESEE
+639 
-648 VEVTA
+648 
-653 ETEEFEEVKVIA
+653 
-665 EAEESEEVEEIAEAE
+665 
-680 ESEVEAFVELE
+680 FVALE
-691 ETQPEMV
+691 DIQQE
-698 LDEAIEQKSEFIH
+698 DEAIEQKNEFIH

-726 ANVLIAETEE
+726 ADVLI
-736 NKLVVEEALVAEEQ
+736 AEEQ
-750 PVVEEAPIAEGKPVV
+750 PVVEEARI
-765 EEAPVAEEQLVVE
+765 AEEQPTAEETPVV
-778 EALVAEEQPV
+778 EEQPV
-788 VEEAPIAEG
+788 V
-797 KSVVEEAP
+797 
-805 VAEEQ
+805 Q
-810 LVVEETTIAE
+810 
-820 EKPVVPKEEPKR
+820 KEEPKR

-859 TSVMQPSMGERV
+859 ANAMQPSANVRV
-871 ENKPVHQVE
+871 ENKPVQQEVAEPQVE
-880 ESPVQQVVVESRV
+880 ERPVQQVVAEPQM
-893 EEQPVKQVVVDPQ
+893 EERPV
-906 VEEQPMQQVVVEPQV
+906 QQEVAEPQV
-921 EEQPMQQV
+921 EEQPVQQV
-929 VVEPQVKEQPMQ
+929 VA
-941 QVVVEPQVEVQPMQ
+941 EPQVEERPVQQ
-955 QVVVEPQVKEQ
+955 EVA
-966 PMQQVVV
+966 
-973 EPQVKEQ
+973 
-980 PMQQVVV
+980 
-987 EPQVEEQLG
+987 EPQVEEQPV
-996 QQMVVESQVEEKPMQ
+996 QQVVAEPQMEEQSIQ

-1040 MRNVLQTPP
+1040 MRNVLHTPP

-1061 PRQAALDNK
+1061 PQQSALDNT

-1430 PNYLFQQEDLLAK
+1430 PNYLFKQEDLLAK
-1443 TEQSE
+1443 TEQAE
-1448 SEDELFFDACQF
+1448 SEDELFLDACQF

-1496 SEARGTKP
+1496 SEGRGTKP

>member
-50 NAGKCRFPLIP
+50 NAGKCRFPLVP
-61 DDGFDEDDV
+61 DNGFDEEDESEV
-70 REQPR
+70 NR
-75 FEEQHVQSGVYEDQP
+75 FEEQPIQGVTYEEP
-90 TQRGIKVERSRRP
+90 TAQRGIKVERSRRP
-103 YVEKVVATYEEP
+103 YVEKVVSTYEEP
-115 EVQYEPD
+115 EVQYEPVR
-122 PEPVVKKVSV
+122 ESVVKKASA
-132 PSQESSR
+132 PSQESNR

-154 NRPSVEKKVEKQEE
+154 NRPSVEKKEEKQEE
-168 EKERE
+168 VKEKE

-182 SVVDAWLEKKGYTLS
+182 SVVDAWLEKKGYKLS
-197 AFSEGQTTT
+197 DFSEGQAPT
-206 PSSSG
+206 SSSH
-211 RAGNQQEEQNHSKKE
+211 RAANQQGEQQYEENKKE

-234 LEKNGYEIERQE
+234 LEKNGYEIERQVV
-246 PVVEEKEVV
+246 PLVEEKEVI
-255 QEINTPQEVSADEF
+255 QEMSTPQEVSADEL
-269 LHKTIAERTED
+269 LHKTVAEQMES
-280 AGKEKDVV
+280 AKLEKDVV
-288 VSNENS
+288 VLNENN
-294 LQEELVDSQV
+294 LQEELVASKV
-304 EHEDTILAEEMKC
+304 EHEDTILSEEIKR
-317 NTEIEKQTSEES
+317 NTEIKQPTIEVEKQAPEES

-347 EEFAEIAETE
+347 EEVSKVEVIAETE
-357 EPEVEV
+357 ELEEVVMETEAPEEVEEEVEV
-363 TAETEESEEVEVTA
+363 IAETEEVEVIAETEELEEVVMETEAPEEVEEEVEVIAETEEVEVIAETKEPEEVVMETEEVEVIAEAEEVEVIVETEESEEVEVIAEAKESEEVEVIAEAKESEEVEVIAEAKESEEVEVIA

-387 IAEAEES
+387 IAEAEE
-394 EEVEVTAETE
+394 T
-404 ESEEVE
+404 
-410 VTAET
+410 
-415 EESEEVEVTAEA
+415 
-427 EESEEVEVTAETEE
+427 
-441 FEEVKVIAEA
+441 
-451 EESEEAEVTTETE
+451 
-464 ESEEVE
+464 
-470 EIAET
+470 
-475 EESEEVE
+475 
-482 EIAEAE
+482 
-488 ESEEVEVIAEAEE
+488 EVIAETKAPV
-501 SEEVEVTTETEE
+501 VETFV
-513 SEEVEV
+513 
-519 TAETEES
+519 AL
-526 EEVEVTA
+526 
-533 EAEESEEVEVTA
+533 
-545 ETEEFEEVKVI
+545 
-556 AEAEESEEAEVTTET
+556 
-571 EESEEVEEIAETE
+571 EEIQQE
-584 ESEEVEEIAEAEES
+584 
-598 EEVEVIAEAEESE
+598 
-611 EVEVTTETE
+611 
-620 ESEEVEVTAETEE
+620 
-633 SEEVEV
+633 
-639 TAEAEESEE
+639 
-648 VEVTA
+648 
-653 ETEEFEEVKVIA
+653 
-665 EAEESEEVEEIAEAE
+665 
-680 ESEVEAFVELE
+680 
-691 ETQPEMV
+691 
-698 LDEAIEQKSEFIH
+698 DEAIEQKSEFIH

-736 NKLVVEEALVAEEQ
+736 NRRVVEEAQVAEEQRVVEEAPVVEEQRVVEETPIAEEQRVVEETPIAEEQ
-750 PVVEEAPIAEGKPVV
+750 PVV
-765 EEAPVAEEQLVVE
+765 Q
-778 EALVAEEQPV
+778 
-788 VEEAPIAEG
+788 
-797 KSVVEEAP
+797 
-805 VAEEQ
+805 
-810 LVVEETTIAE
+810 
-820 EKPVVPKEEPKR
+820 KEEPKR

-859 TSVMQPSMGERV
+859 ANAMQPSANVRV
-871 ENKPVHQVE
+871 ENKPVQQEVAEPQVE
-880 ESPVQQVVVESRV
+880 ERPVQQVVAE
-893 EEQPVKQVVVDPQ
+893 PQ
-906 VEEQPMQQVVVEPQV
+906 VEENPMQQVVVEPQV
-921 EEQPMQQV
+921 EERPV
-929 VVEPQVKEQPMQ
+929 
-941 QVVVEPQVEVQPMQ
+941 
-955 QVVVEPQVKEQ
+955 
-966 PMQQVVV
+966 
-973 EPQVKEQ
+973 
-980 PMQQVVV
+980 QQVVV
-987 EPQVEEQLG
+987 EPQVEERPV
-996 QQMVVESQVEEKPMQ
+996 QQVVVEPQVEERPVQQVAEPQVEERPVQQVVAEPQVEEQPMQ

-1040 MRNVLQTPP
+1040 MRNVLHTPP

-1061 PRQAALDNK
+1061 PQQSALDNT

-1430 PNYLFQQEDLLAK
+1430 PNYLFKQEDLLAK
-1443 TEQSE
+1443 TEQAE
-1448 SEDELFFDACQF
+1448 SEDELFLDACQF

-1496 SEARGTKP
+1496 SEGRGTKP

>member
-10 NKEEEQTAMNKEVPK
+10 NKEEEQTAMNKEAMK

-45 QMASR
+45 QMANR

-70 REQPR
+70 RELPH
-75 FEEQHVQSGVYEDQP
+75 FEEQPVQRGIYEEQP
-90 TQRGIKVERSRRP
+90 TQRGIKVERSRRQ
-103 YVEKVVATYEEP
+103 YVENAVSTYEEP

-132 PSQESSR
+132 SPQESSR

-154 NRPSVEKKVEKQEE
+154 NRPSVEKKEEKQEE

-197 AFSEGQTTT
+197 YFSEGKAPT
-206 PSSSG
+206 SSSHQDVD
-211 RAGNQQEEQNHSKKE
+211 QQGQQSKKE

-246 PVVEEKEVV
+246 PVVEEKEVI
-255 QEINTPQEVSADEF
+255 QEINTPQEVSADEL
-269 LHKTIAERTED
+269 LHKTVAERMED
-280 AGKEKDVV
+280 AEQEKDVV
-288 VSNENS
+288 VLNENI
-294 LQEELVDSQV
+294 LQEELVDSKV
-304 EHEDTILAEEMKC
+304 EHEDTILSEEIKR
-317 NTEIEKQTSEES
+317 NTEIEQPIMEVEKQNPEES

-347 EEFAEIAETE
+347 EEFGEVAEVMAEAEETEEAKVVVEAEETEEAEVMVEAEETEEAEVMAEAEETEEAEVVVEAEETEEAEVVEEAEETEEAEVVVEAEETEEAEVIAETE
-357 EPEVEV
+357 G
-363 TAETEESEEVEVTA
+363 
-377 ETEESEEVEV
+377 
-387 IAEAEES
+387 
-394 EEVEVTAETE
+394 
-404 ESEEVE
+404 
-410 VTAET
+410 
-415 EESEEVEVTAEA
+415 
-427 EESEEVEVTAETEE
+427 
-441 FEEVKVIAEA
+441 
-451 EESEEAEVTTETE
+451 
-464 ESEEVE
+464 
-470 EIAET
+470 
-475 EESEEVE
+475 
-482 EIAEAE
+482 
-488 ESEEVEVIAEAEE
+488 
-501 SEEVEVTTETEE
+501 
-513 SEEVEV
+513 
-519 TAETEES
+519 
-526 EEVEVTA
+526 
-533 EAEESEEVEVTA
+533 
-545 ETEEFEEVKVI
+545 
-556 AEAEESEEAEVTTET
+556 
-571 EESEEVEEIAETE
+571 
-584 ESEEVEEIAEAEES
+584 
-598 EEVEVIAEAEESE
+598 
-611 EVEVTTETE
+611 
-620 ESEEVEVTAETEE
+620 
-633 SEEVEV
+633 
-639 TAEAEESEE
+639 
-648 VEVTA
+648 
-653 ETEEFEEVKVIA
+653 
-665 EAEESEEVEEIAEAE
+665 
-680 ESEVEAFVELE
+680 SEVEAIVELE
-691 ETQPEMV
+691 ETQQEMV
-698 LDEAIEQKSEFIH
+698 LDEAIEQKNEFIH
-711 VAEADEQTKKDVQSF
+711 VAEADEQTKEDVQSF

-736 NKLVVEEALVAEEQ
+736 SKLFVEEGPVAEEQ
-750 PVVEEAPIAEGKPVV
+750 PVVEEGPVV
-765 EEAPVAEEQLVVE
+765 VEQPVAEEQS
-778 EALVAEEQPV
+778 VAEEGPAAKEQPV
-788 VEEAPIAEG
+788 VEEG
-797 KSVVEEAP
+797 P
-805 VAEEQ
+805 VAKEQ
-810 LVVEETTIAE
+810 PIVQ
-820 EKPVVPKEEPKR
+820 KEEPKR

-859 TSVMQPSMGERV
+859 TSAMQSSMSERV
-871 ENKPVHQVE
+871 ENKPVHQLEEQPTQQMVVEPRVE
-880 ESPVQQVVVESRV
+880 EQPAQQMVVEPQVEEKPMQQVVVESRV
-893 EEQPVKQVVVDPQ
+893 EETPVQQVVVEPQ
-906 VEEQPMQQVVVEPQV
+906 VEEKPMQQVVVEPQV
-921 EEQPMQQV
+921 EEKPIQQV
-929 VVEPQVKEQPMQ
+929 VVEPQAEEQP
-941 QVVVEPQVEVQPMQ
+941 V
-955 QVVVEPQVKEQ
+955 
-966 PMQQVVV
+966 
-973 EPQVKEQ
+973 
-980 PMQQVVV
+980 
-987 EPQVEEQLG
+987 
-996 QQMVVESQVEEKPMQ
+996 QQMVVESRVEERPVQ
-1011 QVVVEQVQKPISSTE
+1011 QMIAGQVQKPSSSTE
-1026 VQEKAYVVNQREND
+1026 PQEKAYVVNQREND

-1061 PRQAALDNK
+1061 PQQSALDNT

-1225 PHEVKLML
+1225 PHEVKLIL

-1430 PNYLFQQEDLLAK
+1430 PNYLFKQEDLLAK
-1443 TEQSE
+1443 SEQSE
-1448 SEDELFFDACQF
+1448 SEDELFLDACQF

-1496 SEARGTKP
+1496 SEGRGTKP

-1514 AAMQETNV
+1514 AAMQETNI

>member
-25 QIESQPKIPRVNH
+25 QVESQPKIPRVNH

-50 NAGKCRFPLIP
+50 NAGKCRFPLVP
-61 DDGFDEDDV
+61 DNGFDEEDV
-70 REQPR
+70 IETGH
-75 FEEQHVQSGVYEDQP
+75 FEEQPVQAVTYENEP
-90 TQRGIKVERSRRP
+90 VQRGIKVERSRRQ
-103 YVEKVVATYEEP
+103 YVEKVVSTYEEP
-115 EVQYEPD
+115 EMQYEPEQ
-122 PEPVVKKVSV
+122 EPVIKKATA
-132 PSQESSR
+132 PTQESNR

-154 NRPSVEKKVEKQEE
+154 NRPSVEKKEEKQEE
-168 EKERE
+168 VKERE

-197 AFSEGQTTT
+197 DFSDGQAPT
-206 PSSSG
+206 SSSH
-211 RAGNQQEEQNHSKKE
+211 RAANEQGEQQYEESKKE

-246 PVVEEKEVV
+246 PIVEEKEVV
-255 QEINTPQEVSADEF
+255 QEMSAPQEVPAAEL
-269 LHKTIAERTED
+269 LHETIAGHMED
-280 AGKEKDVV
+280 AKQESDVV
-288 VSNENS
+288 DKNI
-294 LQEELVDSQV
+294 LQEELVDSKV
-304 EHEDTILAEEMKC
+304 EHEDTILSEEIKRS
-317 NTEIEKQTSEES
+317 TEIEQPTIEVEKQAPEES

-335 EKLEETIIVEIP
+335 EKLEETIVVEIP
-347 EEFAEIAETE
+347 EEVEVIAE
-357 EPEVEV
+357 
-363 TAETEESEEVEVTA
+363 AEA
-377 ETEESEEVEV
+377 PEEVEV

-394 EEVEVTAETE
+394 EEVEVIAETE

-410 VTAET
+410 VIAEA
-415 EESEEVEVTAEA
+415 EAPEEVEV
-427 EESEEVEVTAETEE
+427 
-441 FEEVKVIAEA
+441 
-451 EESEEAEVTTETE
+451 
-464 ESEEVE
+464 
-470 EIAET
+470 
-475 EESEEVE
+475 
-482 EIAEAE
+482 IAEAE

-501 SEEVEVTTETEE
+501 SEEVEV
-513 SEEVEV
+513 
-519 TAETEES
+519 
-526 EEVEVTA
+526 
-533 EAEESEEVEVTA
+533 
-545 ETEEFEEVKVI
+545 
-556 AEAEESEEAEVTTET
+556 
-571 EESEEVEEIAETE
+571 IAETE
-584 ESEEVEEIAEAEES
+584 EL
-598 EEVEVIAEAEESE
+598 EEVEVIAE
-611 EVEVTTETE
+611 TEALE
-620 ESEEVEVTAETEE
+620 
-633 SEEVEV
+633 
-639 TAEAEESEE
+639 EAEP
-648 VEVTA
+648 VA
-653 ETEEFEEVKVIA
+653 
-665 EAEESEEVEEIAEAE
+665 
-680 ESEVEAFVELE
+680 LE
-691 ETQPEMV
+691 ETQQEMV
-698 LDEAIEQKSEFIH
+698 LNEAIEQKNEFIH

-726 ANVLIAETEE
+726 ADVLIAEEQRVVEE
-736 NKLVVEEALVAEEQ
+736 TPVVEEQSVVEEAPIAEEQ
-750 PVVEEAPIAEGKPVV
+750 PVVEETPVV
-765 EEAPVAEEQLVVE
+765 EEQPVAEEAPVVE
-778 EALVAEEQPV
+778 GQSVAEEQPV
-788 VEEAPIAEG
+788 A
-797 KSVVEEAP
+797 EEAP
-805 VAEEQ
+805 VVEEQPVAEETSIVEEQ
-810 LVVEETTIAE
+810 PVAEEAPVVEEQ
-820 EKPVVPKEEPKR
+820 PVVQKEEPKR

-840 NVVMLKQDRTRLME
+840 NVVMLKQDRARLME
-854 RHAAR
+854 RHASR
-859 TSVMQPSMGERV
+859 TNAMQSSKSERV

-880 ESPVQQVVVESRV
+880 EQPQVEEKPMQQVIVEPQVEEKQMQQVVE
-893 EEQPVKQVVVDPQ
+893 PQ

-929 VVEPQVKEQPMQ
+929 VVEPQVEEK
-941 QVVVEPQVEVQPMQ
+941 
-955 QVVVEPQVKEQ
+955 
-966 PMQQVVV
+966 
-973 EPQVKEQ
+973 

-987 EPQVEEQLG
+987 EPQVEEQ
-996 QQMVVESQVEEKPMQ
+996 PMQ
-1011 QVVVEQVQKPISSTE
+1011 QVMVEPQVEEAQPVQQGVAEQVQKPISSTE
-1026 VQEKAYVVNQREND
+1026 VEEKAYVVNQREND
-1040 MRNVLQTPP
+1040 VRNVLQTPP
-1049 TYTVPPLALLSI
+1049 TYTIPSLTLLSI
-1061 PRQAALDNK
+1061 PQQAALDNT

-1287 TRYNTIVSER
+1287 TRYNTIVSGR

-1430 PNYLFQQEDLLAK
+1430 PNYLFKQEDLLAK
-1443 TEQSE
+1443 TEQAE
-1448 SEDELFFDACQF
+1448 SEDELFLDACQF

-1496 SEARGTKP
+1496 SEGRGTKP

>member
-10 NKEEEQTAMNKEVPK
+10 NKEEEQTALNKEVQK

-50 NAGKCRFPLIP
+50 NAGKCRFPLVP
-61 DDGFDEDDV
+61 DNGFDEEDE
-70 REQPR
+70 REVDH
-75 FEEQHVQSGVYEDQP
+75 FEEQPVQGVTYEEP
-90 TQRGIKVERSRRP
+90 TAQRGIQVERSRRP
-103 YVEKVVATYEEP
+103 YVEKVVSTYEEP
-115 EVQYEPD
+115 EVQYEPVR
-122 PEPVVKKVSV
+122 EAVVKKASA
-132 PSQESSR
+132 PSQESNR

-168 EKERE
+168 VKERE

-182 SVVDAWLEKKGYTLS
+182 AVVDAWLEKKGYTLS
-197 AFSEGQTTT
+197 DFSEGQAT
-206 PSSSG
+206 SSSPSHESVG
-211 RAGNQQEEQNHSKKE
+211 QQDKKQ

-246 PVVEEKEVV
+246 PLVEEKEVI
-255 QEINTPQEVSADEF
+255 QGMSTPQEVSADEL
-269 LHKTIAERTED
+269 LHKTVAEQMES
-280 AGKEKDVV
+280 AKLEKDVV
-288 VSNENS
+288 VLNENN
-294 LQEELVDSQV
+294 LQEELVASKV
-304 EHEDTILAEEMKC
+304 EHEDTILSEEIKR
-317 NTEIEKQTSEES
+317 NTEIKQPTIEVEKQAPEES

-335 EKLEETIIVEIP
+335 EKLAETIIVEIP
-347 EEFAEIAETE
+347 EEPEEVEVITETE
-357 EPEVEV
+357 EPEEVEV
-363 TAETEESEEVEVTA
+363 ITETEEL
-377 ETEESEEVEV
+377 EEVEV
-387 IAEAEES
+387 ITETEEL
-394 EEVEVTAETE
+394 EEVEV
-404 ESEEVE
+404 
-410 VTAET
+410 
-415 EESEEVEVTAEA
+415 
-427 EESEEVEVTAETEE
+427 
-441 FEEVKVIAEA
+441 
-451 EESEEAEVTTETE
+451 
-464 ESEEVE
+464 
-470 EIAET
+470 
-475 EESEEVE
+475 
-482 EIAEAE
+482 IAEAE

-501 SEEVEVTTETEE
+501 SEEVEVITETEE
-513 SEEVEV
+513 L
-519 TAETEES
+519 
-526 EEVEVTA
+526 
-533 EAEESEEVEVTA
+533 
-545 ETEEFEEVKVI
+545 
-556 AEAEESEEAEVTTET
+556 
-571 EESEEVEEIAETE
+571 
-584 ESEEVEEIAEAEES
+584 

-611 EVEVTTETE
+611 EVEVIAETE
-620 ESEEVEVTAETEE
+620 ELEEVEVIAEAEELEEVEVIAETEE

-639 TAEAEESEE
+639 
-648 VEVTA
+648 
-653 ETEEFEEVKVIA
+653 IA
-665 EAEESEEVEEIAEAE
+665 EIKAPVVETFVALEEIQQE
-680 ESEVEAFVELE
+680 
-691 ETQPEMV
+691 
-698 LDEAIEQKSEFIH
+698 DEAIEQKSEFIH
-711 VAEADEQTKKDVQSF
+711 VAEADEQTKNDVQSF
-726 ANVLIAETEE
+726 ANVLLAETEE
-736 NKLVVEEALVAEEQ
+736 NKR
-750 PVVEEAPIAEGKPVV
+750 VV
-765 EEAPVAEEQLVVE
+765 EEAPVAEEQRVVE
-778 EALVAEEQPV
+778 ETPVAEEQR
-788 VEEAPIAEG
+788 
-797 KSVVEEAP
+797 VVEEAP

-810 LVVEETTIAE
+810 
-820 EKPVVPKEEPKR
+820 PVVKKEEPKR

-859 TSVMQPSMGERV
+859 ANAMQHSVNVRV
-871 ENKPVHQVE
+871 ENR
-880 ESPVQQVVVESRV
+880 PVQQVVAE
-893 EEQPVKQVVVDPQ
+893 PQ
-906 VEEQPMQQVVVEPQV
+906 VEEQLVQQVVAEPQV

-929 VVEPQVKEQPMQ
+929 VVESQVEEQPMQ
-941 QVVVEPQVEVQPMQ
+941 QVVVESQVE
-955 QVVVEPQVKEQ
+955 EQ

-973 EPQVKEQ
+973 ES
-980 PMQQVVV
+980 
-987 EPQVEEQLG
+987 QVEEQS
-996 QQMVVESQVEEKPMQ
+996 VQ
-1011 QVVVEQVQKPISSTE
+1011 QVVAEPQMEERPVQQVVEEQVQKPISSTE

-1040 MRNVLQTPP
+1040 MRNVLHTPP

-1061 PRQAALDNK
+1061 PQQSALDNT
-1070 EWLEEQK
+1070 EWLDEQK

-1422 DHVKKQMK
+1422 DHVRKQMK
-1430 PNYLFQQEDLLAK
+1430 PNYLFKQEDLLAK
-1443 TEQSE
+1443 TEQAE
-1448 SEDELFFDACQF
+1448 SEDELFFEACQF

-1487 EEMESQGII
+1487 EEMQSQGII

>member
-10 NKEEEQTAMNKEVPK
+10 NKEEEQTAINKEVPK

-50 NAGKCRFPLIP
+50 NAGKCRFPLVP
-61 DDGFDEDDV
+61 DNGFDEEDV
-70 REQPR
+70 IATGH
-75 FEEQHVQSGVYEDQP
+75 FEEQPVQVVTYENQP
-90 TQRGIKVERSRRP
+90 TQRGVKVERSRRQ
-103 YVEKVVATYEEP
+103 YVEKVVSTYEEP
-115 EVQYEPD
+115 EVQYEPER
-122 PEPVVKKVSV
+122 EPVVKKASA
-132 PSQESSR
+132 PSQESNR

-168 EKERE
+168 KKERE

-197 AFSEGQTTT
+197 DFSEGQATN
-206 PSSSG
+206 SFSHEG
-211 RAGNQQEEQNHSKKE
+211 IDQRDQQNKKE
-226 EKSVVDQW
+226 EKSVVDRW
-234 LEKNGYEIERQE
+234 LEKNGYEIESQE
-246 PVVEEKEVV
+246 PIVEEKEVV
-255 QEINTPQEVSADEF
+255 QEISAQQAVPAGEVP
-269 LHKTIAERTED
+269 HQTIAERMED
-280 AGKEKDVV
+280 AKQESDVV
-288 VSNENS
+288 AKNI
-294 LQEELVDSQV
+294 LQTELVDSKV
-304 EHEDTILAEEMKC
+304 EHEDTILSEETKR
-317 NTEIEKQTSEES
+317 NTEIEQPTIEVEKQAPEES

-347 EEFAEIAETE
+347 EEVEVIAETE
-357 EPEVEV
+357 AREEVEV
-363 TAETEESEEVEVTA
+363 IAEAEESEEVEVIAETEESEEVEVIA

-394 EEVEVTAETE
+394 EEVEVIAETE

-410 VTAET
+410 VIAETEAREEVEVIAETEAREEVEVIAEAEESEEVEVIAET
-415 EESEEVEVTAEA
+415 EESEEVEVIAETEA
-427 EESEEVEVTAETEE
+427 PEEVEV
-441 FEEVKVIAEA
+441 
-451 EESEEAEVTTETE
+451 
-464 ESEEVE
+464 
-470 EIAET
+470 
-475 EESEEVE
+475 
-482 EIAEAE
+482 IAEAE

-501 SEEVEVTTETEE
+501 L
-513 SEEVEV
+513 
-519 TAETEES
+519 
-526 EEVEVTA
+526 
-533 EAEESEEVEVTA
+533 
-545 ETEEFEEVKVI
+545 
-556 AEAEESEEAEVTTET
+556 
-571 EESEEVEEIAETE
+571 
-584 ESEEVEEIAEAEES
+584 
-598 EEVEVIAEAEESE
+598 EEVEVI
-611 EVEVTTETE
+611 TETE
-620 ESEEVEVTAETEE
+620 APE
-633 SEEVEV
+633 
-639 TAEAEESEE
+639 EAEP
-648 VEVTA
+648 VA
-653 ETEEFEEVKVIA
+653 
-665 EAEESEEVEEIAEAE
+665 
-680 ESEVEAFVELE
+680 LE
-691 ETQPEMV
+691 ETQQEMV
-698 LDEAIEQKSEFIH
+698 LNEAIEQTNEFIH
-711 VAEADEQTKKDVQSF
+711 VAEAEEQAKKDVQSF
-726 ANVLIAETEE
+726 ADVLIAEEQR
-736 NKLVVEEALVAEEQ
+736 VVEEAPIAEEQ
-750 PVVEEAPIAEGKPVV
+750 PVVEEAPIE
-765 EEAPVAEEQLVVE
+765 
-778 EALVAEEQPV
+778 EEQPIV
-788 VEEAPIAEG
+788 
-797 KSVVEEAP
+797 
-805 VAEEQ
+805 Q
-810 LVVEETTIAE
+810 
-820 EKPVVPKEEPKR
+820 KEEPKR

-859 TSVMQPSMGERV
+859 VNAMQSSMSERV
-871 ENKPVHQVE
+871 ENKPVQQVE
-880 ESPVQQVVVESRV
+880 EAPVQQVVVEPQVEEKPIQQVVVESRV
-893 EEQPVKQVVVDPQ
+893 EEQPVQQEVVEPQ
-906 VEEQPMQQVVVEPQV
+906 VEEKPMQQVVVEPQV
-921 EEQPMQQV
+921 EEKPIQQV
-929 VVEPQVKEQPMQ
+929 VVESRVEEQPVQ
-941 QVVVEPQVEVQPMQ
+941 QE
-955 QVVVEPQVKEQ
+955 
-966 PMQQVVV
+966 
-973 EPQVKEQ
+973 
-980 PMQQVVV
+980 VV
-987 EPQVEEQLG
+987 EPQVEETPM
-996 QQMVVESQVEEKPMQ
+996 QQVAVDPQVEEKTVQ
-1011 QVVVEQVQKPISSTE
+1011 QVVAEQVHKPISSTE

-1049 TYTVPPLALLSI
+1049 TYAIPPLTLLSI
-1061 PRQAALDNK
+1061 PQQAALDNT
-1070 EWLEEQK
+1070 EWLDEQK

-1287 TRYNTIVSER
+1287 TRYNTIVSGR

-1422 DHVKKQMK
+1422 DHVRKQMK
-1430 PNYLFQQEDLLAK
+1430 PNYLFKQEDLLAK
-1443 TEQSE
+1443 TEQAE

-1496 SEARGTKP
+1496 SEGRGTKP

>member
-50 NAGKCRFPLIP
+50 NAGKCRFPLVP
-61 DDGFDEDDV
+61 DNGFDEEDESEV
-70 REQPR
+70 NR
-75 FEEQHVQSGVYEDQP
+75 FEEQPVQGVKYEEP
-90 TQRGIKVERSRRP
+90 TAQRGIKVERSRRP
-103 YVEKVVATYEEP
+103 YVEKVVSTYEEP
-115 EVQYEPD
+115 EVQYEPVR
-122 PEPVVKKVSV
+122 ESVVKKASA
-132 PSQESSR
+132 PSQESNR

-154 NRPSVEKKVEKQEE
+154 NRPSVEKKEEKQEE
-168 EKERE
+168 VKERE

-197 AFSEGQTTT
+197 DFSEGQAPT
-206 PSSSG
+206 SSSH
-211 RAGNQQEEQNHSKKE
+211 RAANQQGEQQYEENKKE

-234 LEKNGYEIERQE
+234 LEKNGYEIERQV
-246 PVVEEKEVV
+246 PLVEEKEVI
-255 QEINTPQEVSADEF
+255 QEMSTPQEVSADEL
-269 LHKTIAERTED
+269 LHKTVAEQMES
-280 AGKEKDVV
+280 AKLEKDVV
-288 VSNENS
+288 VLNENN
-294 LQEELVDSQV
+294 LQEELVASKV
-304 EHEDTILAEEMKC
+304 EHEDTILSEEIKR
-317 NTEIEKQTSEES
+317 NTEIKQPTIEVEKQAPEES

-347 EEFAEIAETE
+347 EEVSKVEVIAETE
-357 EPEVEV
+357 ELEEVV
-363 TAETEESEEVEVTA
+363 METEAPEEVEVIAEAKELEEVEVIA

-394 EEVEVTAETE
+394 EEAE
-404 ESEEVE
+404 
-410 VTAET
+410 
-415 EESEEVEVTAEA
+415 
-427 EESEEVEVTAETEE
+427 
-441 FEEVKVIAEA
+441 VIAEA
-451 EESEEAEVTTETE
+451 EEL
-464 ESEEVE
+464 
-470 EIAET
+470 
-475 EESEEVE
+475 
-482 EIAEAE
+482 
-488 ESEEVEVIAEAEE
+488 EEVEVIAEAEE
-501 SEEVEVTTETEE
+501 T
-513 SEEVEV
+513 
-519 TAETEES
+519 
-526 EEVEVTA
+526 
-533 EAEESEEVEVTA
+533 
-545 ETEEFEEVKVI
+545 
-556 AEAEESEEAEVTTET
+556 
-571 EESEEVEEIAETE
+571 
-584 ESEEVEEIAEAEES
+584 
-598 EEVEVIAEAEESE
+598 EVIAETKAPV
-611 EVEVTTETE
+611 VETFV
-620 ESEEVEVTAETEE
+620 AL
-633 SEEVEV
+633 
-639 TAEAEESEE
+639 
-648 VEVTA
+648 
-653 ETEEFEEVKVIA
+653 
-665 EAEESEEVEEIAEAE
+665 EEIQQE
-680 ESEVEAFVELE
+680 
-691 ETQPEMV
+691 
-698 LDEAIEQKSEFIH
+698 DEAIEQKSEFIH

-726 ANVLIAETEE
+726 ADVLI
-736 NKLVVEEALVAEEQ
+736 AEEQ
-750 PVVEEAPIAEGKPVV
+750 PVVEEAPVVEEQPVAEETLVAEEQRVV
-765 EEAPVAEEQLVVE
+765 EEAPVAEEQR
-778 EALVAEEQPV
+778 
-788 VEEAPIAEG
+788 
-797 KSVVEEAP
+797 VVEEAP

-810 LVVEETTIAE
+810 RVVEEAPVVEEQSVVEEAPVVEEQPVAE
-820 EKPVVPKEEPKR
+820 ETPVAEEQPVVQKEEPKR

-859 TSVMQPSMGERV
+859 ANAMQPSANVRV
-871 ENKPVHQVE
+871 ENKPVQQEVAEPQVE
-880 ESPVQQVVVESRV
+880 EHPVQQVAAEPQMEEHPVQQVVAE
-893 EEQPVKQVVVDPQ
+893 PQ
-906 VEEQPMQQVVVEPQV
+906 VEERLVQQEVAEPQV

-929 VVEPQVKEQPMQ
+929 VA
-941 QVVVEPQVEVQPMQ
+941 
-955 QVVVEPQVKEQ
+955 
-966 PMQQVVV
+966 
-973 EPQVKEQ
+973 
-980 PMQQVVV
+980 
-987 EPQVEEQLG
+987 EPQVEEHS
-996 QQMVVESQVEEKPMQ
+996 VQ

-1040 MRNVLQTPP
+1040 MRNVLHTPP

-1061 PRQAALDNK
+1061 PQQSALDNT

-1430 PNYLFQQEDLLAK
+1430 PNYLFKQEDLLAK
-1443 TEQSE
+1443 TEQAE
-1448 SEDELFFDACQF
+1448 SEDELFFEACQF

-1487 EEMESQGII
+1487 EEMQSQGII

>member
-50 NAGKCRFPLIP
+50 NAGKCRFPLVP
-61 DDGFDEDDV
+61 DNGFDEEDESEV
-70 REQPR
+70 NR
-75 FEEQHVQSGVYEDQP
+75 FEEQPVQGVTYEEP
-90 TQRGIKVERSRRP
+90 TAQRGIKVERSRRP
-103 YVEKVVATYEEP
+103 YVEKVVSTYEEP
-115 EVQYEPD
+115 EVQYEPVR
-122 PEPVVKKVSV
+122 ESVVKKASV
-132 PSQESSR
+132 PSQESNR

-154 NRPSVEKKVEKQEE
+154 NRPSVEKKEEKQEE
-168 EKERE
+168 VKERE

-197 AFSEGQTTT
+197 DFSEGQAPT
-206 PSSSG
+206 SSSH
-211 RAGNQQEEQNHSKKE
+211 RAANQQGEQQYEENKKE

-234 LEKNGYEIERQE
+234 LEKNGYEIERQV
-246 PVVEEKEVV
+246 PLVEEKEVI
-255 QEINTPQEVSADEF
+255 QEMSTPQEVSADEL
-269 LHKTIAERTED
+269 LHKTVAEQMES
-280 AGKEKDVV
+280 AKLEKDVV
-288 VSNENS
+288 VLNENN
-294 LQEELVDSQV
+294 LQEELVASKV
-304 EHEDTILAEEMKC
+304 EHEDTILSEEIKR
-317 NTEIEKQTSEES
+317 NTEIKQPTIEVEKQAPEES

-335 EKLEETIIVEIP
+335 EKLEETIIVEIL
-347 EEFAEIAETE
+347 EEVSKVEVIAETE
-357 EPEVEV
+357 EFEEVVMETEAPEEVEV
-363 TAETEESEEVEVTA
+363 ITETEESEEAEVIAEAEESEEVEVIAEVEESEEAEVIAEVEESEEVEVIAEAEESEEAEVIAEINAPVVETFVA
-377 ETEESEEVEV
+377 LEEIQQEDEAIEQKSEFIYVAEADEQTKKDVQSFADVLIAEEQPVVEEAPVAEEQQVVEEAPVVEEQSVVEEAPVEEEQPVVITETEESEEVEV

-394 EEVEVTAETE
+394 EEVEV
-404 ESEEVE
+404 
-410 VTAET
+410 
-415 EESEEVEVTAEA
+415 
-427 EESEEVEVTAETEE
+427 
-441 FEEVKVIAEA
+441 IAEV
-451 EESEEAEVTTETE
+451 EESEEAEV
-464 ESEEVE
+464 
-470 EIAET
+470 IAE
-475 EESEEVE
+475 V
-482 EIAEAE
+482 E

-501 SEEVEVTTETEE
+501 SEE
-513 SEEVEV
+513 
-519 TAETEES
+519 A
-526 EEVEVTA
+526 
-533 EAEESEEVEVTA
+533 
-545 ETEEFEEVKVI
+545 
-556 AEAEESEEAEVTTET
+556 
-571 EESEEVEEIAETE
+571 
-584 ESEEVEEIAEAEES
+584 
-598 EEVEVIAEAEESE
+598 EVIAEINAPV
-611 EVEVTTETE
+611 VETFV
-620 ESEEVEVTAETEE
+620 AL
-633 SEEVEV
+633 
-639 TAEAEESEE
+639 
-648 VEVTA
+648 
-653 ETEEFEEVKVIA
+653 
-665 EAEESEEVEEIAEAE
+665 EEIQQE
-680 ESEVEAFVELE
+680 
-691 ETQPEMV
+691 
-698 LDEAIEQKSEFIH
+698 DEAIEQKSEFIY

-726 ANVLIAETEE
+726 ADVLIAE
-736 NKLVVEEALVAEEQ
+736 EQ
-750 PVVEEAPIAEGKPVV
+750 PVV
-765 EEAPVAEEQLVVE
+765 EEAPVAEEQQVVE
-778 EALVAEEQPV
+778 EAPFEEEQAVVEEAPVVEEQPVAEETLVAEEQRVVEEAPVVEEQRVVEEVPVAEEQPV
-788 VEEAPIAEG
+788 V
-797 KSVVEEAP
+797 
-805 VAEEQ
+805 Q
-810 LVVEETTIAE
+810 
-820 EKPVVPKEEPKR
+820 KEEPKR

-859 TSVMQPSMGERV
+859 ANAMQPSANVRV
-871 ENKPVHQVE
+871 ENKPVQQEVAEPQVE
-880 ESPVQQVVVESRV
+880 ERPVQQVVA
-893 EEQPVKQVVVDPQ
+893 KPQ
-906 VEEQPMQQVVVEPQV
+906 VEEHPVQQVVAEPQV
-921 EEQPMQQV
+921 EEQPI
-929 VVEPQVKEQPMQ
+929 
-941 QVVVEPQVEVQPMQ
+941 
-955 QVVVEPQVKEQ
+955 
-966 PMQQVVV
+966 
-973 EPQVKEQ
+973 
-980 PMQQVVV
+980 
-987 EPQVEEQLG
+987 
-996 QQMVVESQVEEKPMQ
+996 Q

-1040 MRNVLQTPP
+1040 MRNVLHTPP

-1061 PRQAALDNK
+1061 PQQSALDNT

-1244 NSVPHLVAPVI
+1244 NAVPHLVAPVI

-1430 PNYLFQQEDLLAK
+1430 PNYLFKQEDLLAK
-1443 TEQSE
+1443 TEQAE
-1448 SEDELFFDACQF
+1448 SEDELFFEACQF

-1487 EEMESQGII
+1487 EEMQSQGII

>member
-10 NKEEEQTAMNKEVPK
+10 NKEEEQTAMNKEAMK

-70 REQPR
+70 RELPH
-75 FEEQHVQSGVYEDQP
+75 FEEQPVQRGIYEEQP
-90 TQRGIKVERSRRP
+90 TQRGIKVERSRRQ
-103 YVEKVVATYEEP
+103 YVENAVSTYEEP

-132 PSQESSR
+132 SPQESSR

-154 NRPSVEKKVEKQEE
+154 NRPSVEKKEEKQEE

-197 AFSEGQTTT
+197 YFSEGKAPT
-206 PSSSG
+206 SSSHQDVDRQG
-211 RAGNQQEEQNHSKKE
+211 QQSEKE

-246 PVVEEKEVV
+246 PVVEEKEVI
-255 QEINTPQEVSADEF
+255 QEINTPQEVSADEL
-269 LHKTIAERTED
+269 LHKTVAERMED
-280 AGKEKDVV
+280 AEQEKDVV
-288 VSNENS
+288 VLNENI
-294 LQEELVDSQV
+294 LQEELVDSKV
-304 EHEDTILAEEMKC
+304 EHEDTILSEEIKR
-317 NTEIEKQTSEES
+317 NTEIEQPIMEVEKQAPEES

-347 EEFAEIAETE
+347 EEFGEVAEVMAEAEETEEAEVMVEAEETEEAEVVVEAEETEEAEVVVEAEETEEAEVVVEAEETEEAEVMAEMEETEEAEVIAETE
-357 EPEVEV
+357 G
-363 TAETEESEEVEVTA
+363 
-377 ETEESEEVEV
+377 
-387 IAEAEES
+387 
-394 EEVEVTAETE
+394 
-404 ESEEVE
+404 
-410 VTAET
+410 
-415 EESEEVEVTAEA
+415 
-427 EESEEVEVTAETEE
+427 
-441 FEEVKVIAEA
+441 
-451 EESEEAEVTTETE
+451 
-464 ESEEVE
+464 
-470 EIAET
+470 
-475 EESEEVE
+475 
-482 EIAEAE
+482 
-488 ESEEVEVIAEAEE
+488 
-501 SEEVEVTTETEE
+501 
-513 SEEVEV
+513 
-519 TAETEES
+519 
-526 EEVEVTA
+526 
-533 EAEESEEVEVTA
+533 
-545 ETEEFEEVKVI
+545 
-556 AEAEESEEAEVTTET
+556 
-571 EESEEVEEIAETE
+571 
-584 ESEEVEEIAEAEES
+584 
-598 EEVEVIAEAEESE
+598 
-611 EVEVTTETE
+611 
-620 ESEEVEVTAETEE
+620 
-633 SEEVEV
+633 
-639 TAEAEESEE
+639 
-648 VEVTA
+648 
-653 ETEEFEEVKVIA
+653 
-665 EAEESEEVEEIAEAE
+665 
-680 ESEVEAFVELE
+680 SEVEAIVELE
-691 ETQPEMV
+691 ETQQEMV
-698 LDEAIEQKSEFIH
+698 LDEAIEQKNEFIH
-711 VAEADEQTKKDVQSF
+711 VAEADEQTKEDVQSF

-736 NKLVVEEALVAEEQ
+736 SKLFVEEGPVAEEQPVAEEGPVAEEQPVAEEGPVAEEQPVVEEGPVAEEQPVVEEGPVAEEQPVAEEALVAEEQ
-750 PVVEEAPIAEGKPVV
+750 PVVEEGPAAK
-765 EEAPVAEEQLVVE
+765 
-778 EALVAEEQPV
+778 EQPV
-788 VEEAPIAEG
+788 VEEG
-797 KSVVEEAP
+797 P
-805 VAEEQ
+805 VAKEQ
-810 LVVEETTIAE
+810 PIVQ
-820 EKPVVPKEEPKR
+820 KEEPKR

-859 TSVMQPSMGERV
+859 TSAMQSSMSERV
-871 ENKPVHQVE
+871 ENKPVHQLEEQPTQQMVVEPRVE
-880 ESPVQQVVVESRV
+880 EQPAQQMVVEPQVEEKPMQQVVVE
-893 EEQPVKQVVVDPQ
+893 PQ
-906 VEEQPMQQVVVEPQV
+906 VEEKPIQQVVVEPQVEEKPMQQVVVEPQV
-921 EEQPMQQV
+921 EEQPV
-929 VVEPQVKEQPMQ
+929 
-941 QVVVEPQVEVQPMQ
+941 
-955 QVVVEPQVKEQ
+955 
-966 PMQQVVV
+966 
-973 EPQVKEQ
+973 
-980 PMQQVVV
+980 
-987 EPQVEEQLG
+987 
-996 QQMVVESQVEEKPMQ
+996 QQMVVESRVEERPVQ
-1011 QVVVEQVQKPISSTE
+1011 QMVAGQVQKPSSSTE
-1026 VQEKAYVVNQREND
+1026 PQEKAYVVNQREND

-1061 PRQAALDNK
+1061 PQQSALDNT

-1225 PHEVKLML
+1225 PHEVKLIL

-1430 PNYLFQQEDLLAK
+1430 PNYLFKQEDLLAK
-1443 TEQSE
+1443 SEQSE
-1448 SEDELFFDACQF
+1448 SEDELFLDACQF

-1496 SEARGTKP
+1496 SEGRGTKP

-1514 AAMQETNV
+1514 AAMQETNI

>member
-50 NAGKCRFPLIP
+50 NAGKCRFPLVP
-61 DDGFDEDDV
+61 DNGFDEEDESEV
-70 REQPR
+70 NR
-75 FEEQHVQSGVYEDQP
+75 FEEQPVQGVTYEEP
-90 TQRGIKVERSRRP
+90 TAQRGIKVERSRRP
-103 YVEKVVATYEEP
+103 YVEKVVSTYEEP
-115 EVQYEPD
+115 EVQYEPVR
-122 PEPVVKKVSV
+122 ESVVKKASA
-132 PSQESSR
+132 PSQESNR

-154 NRPSVEKKVEKQEE
+154 NRPSVEKKEEKQEE
-168 EKERE
+168 VKERE

-197 AFSEGQTTT
+197 DFSEGQAT
-206 PSSSG
+206 SSASG
-211 RAGNQQEEQNHSKKE
+211 EVVEQQGQQSKKE

-234 LEKNGYEIERQE
+234 LEKNGYEIERQV
-246 PVVEEKEVV
+246 PLVEEKEVI
-255 QEINTPQEVSADEF
+255 QEMSTPQEVSADEL
-269 LHKTIAERTED
+269 LHKTVAEQMES
-280 AGKEKDVV
+280 AKLEKDVV
-288 VSNENS
+288 VLNENN
-294 LQEELVDSQV
+294 LQEELVASKV
-304 EHEDTILAEEMKC
+304 EHEDTILSEEIKR
-317 NTEIEKQTSEES
+317 NTEIKQPTIEVEKQAPEES

-347 EEFAEIAETE
+347 EE
-357 EPEVEV
+357 V
-363 TAETEESEEVEVTA
+363 SK
-377 ETEESEEVEV
+377 VEV
-387 IAEAEES
+387 I
-394 EEVEVTAETE
+394 
-404 ESEEVE
+404 
-410 VTAET
+410 
-415 EESEEVEVTAEA
+415 
-427 EESEEVEVTAETEE
+427 AETEE
-441 FEEVKVIAEA
+441 FEEVVMETEAPEEVEVITET
-451 EESEEAEVTTETE
+451 EESEEAEV
-464 ESEEVE
+464 
-470 EIAET
+470 
-475 EESEEVE
+475 
-482 EIAEAE
+482 IAEAE

-501 SEEVEVTTETEE
+501 SEE
-513 SEEVEV
+513 
-519 TAETEES
+519 AE
-526 EEVEVTA
+526 
-533 EAEESEEVEVTA
+533 
-545 ETEEFEEVKVI
+545 VI
-556 AEAEESEEAEVTTET
+556 AEAEESEEAEV
-571 EESEEVEEIAETE
+571 IAETE
-584 ESEEVEEIAEAEES
+584 ESEEAEVIAEAEES
-598 EEVEVIAEAEESE
+598 EEVEVIAE
-611 EVEVTTETE
+611 TE
-620 ESEEVEVTAETEE
+620 ESEEVEVIAETEE
-633 SEEVEV
+633 SEEVG
-639 TAEAEESEE
+639 
-648 VEVTA
+648 
-653 ETEEFEEVKVIA
+653 VIA
-665 EAEESEEVEEIAEAE
+665 EAEEVEVIAEINAPV
-680 ESEVEAFVELE
+680 VETFVALE
-691 ETQPEMV
+691 DIQQEA
-698 LDEAIEQKSEFIH
+698 EAIEQKSEFIH

-726 ANVLIAETEE
+726 ADVLIAE
-736 NKLVVEEALVAEEQ
+736 KQPAVEEAPVAEEQ
-750 PVVEEAPIAEGKPVV
+750 RVVEEAPVVEEQSVVEEAPVVEEQPVAEETPVAEEQRVVEEAPVVEEQQVEEEAPVAEEQQVV
-765 EEAPVAEEQLVVE
+765 EEAPVAEEQR
-778 EALVAEEQPV
+778 V
-788 VEEAPIAEG
+788 VEEAPVVEEQQVEEETPVAEEQR
-797 KSVVEEAP
+797 VVEEAP

-810 LVVEETTIAE
+810 RVVEEAPVVEEQSVVEEQPVVEETPVAE
-820 EKPVVPKEEPKR
+820 EQPVVQKEEPKR

-859 TSVMQPSMGERV
+859 ANAMQPSANVRV
-871 ENKPVHQVE
+871 ENKPVQQEVAEPQVE
-880 ESPVQQVVVESRV
+880 EHPVQQVVAEPQM
-893 EEQPVKQVVVDPQ
+893 EEHLVQQVVAEPQ
-906 VEEQPMQQVVVEPQV
+906 VEERPVQQVVAEPQVEERPVQQVVAEPQVEEHPVQQVVAEPQV
-921 EEQPMQQV
+921 EEQPI
-929 VVEPQVKEQPMQ
+929 
-941 QVVVEPQVEVQPMQ
+941 
-955 QVVVEPQVKEQ
+955 
-966 PMQQVVV
+966 
-973 EPQVKEQ
+973 
-980 PMQQVVV
+980 
-987 EPQVEEQLG
+987 
-996 QQMVVESQVEEKPMQ
+996 Q

-1040 MRNVLQTPP
+1040 MRNVLHTPP

-1061 PRQAALDNK
+1061 PQQSALDNT

-1430 PNYLFQQEDLLAK
+1430 PNYLFKQEDLLAK
-1443 TEQSE
+1443 TEQAE
-1448 SEDELFFDACQF
+1448 SEDELFFEACQF

-1487 EEMESQGII
+1487 EEMQSQGII

>member
-50 NAGKCRFPLIP
+50 NAGKCRFPLVP
-61 DDGFDEDDV
+61 DNGFDEEDESEV
-70 REQPR
+70 NR
-75 FEEQHVQSGVYEDQP
+75 FEEQPVQGVAYEEP
-90 TQRGIKVERSRRP
+90 TAQRGIKVERSRRP
-103 YVEKVVATYEEP
+103 YVEKVVSTYEEP
-115 EVQYEPD
+115 EVQYEPVR
-122 PEPVVKKVSV
+122 ESVVKKASA
-132 PSQESSR
+132 PSQESNR

-154 NRPSVEKKVEKQEE
+154 NRPSVEKKEEKQEE
-168 EKERE
+168 VKERE

-182 SVVDAWLEKKGYTLS
+182 SVVDAWLEKKGYKLS
-197 AFSEGQTTT
+197 DFSEGQAPT
-206 PSSSG
+206 SSSH
-211 RAGNQQEEQNHSKKE
+211 RAANQQGEQQYEENKKE

-234 LEKNGYEIERQE
+234 LEKNGYEIERQV
-246 PVVEEKEVV
+246 PLVEEKEVI
-255 QEINTPQEVSADEF
+255 QEMSTPQEVSADEL
-269 LHKTIAERTED
+269 LHKTVAEQMES
-280 AGKEKDVV
+280 AKLEKDVV
-288 VSNENS
+288 VLNENN
-294 LQEELVDSQV
+294 LQEELVASKV
-304 EHEDTILAEEMKC
+304 EHEDTILSEEIKR
-317 NTEIEKQTSEES
+317 NTEIKQPTIEVEKQAPEES

-347 EEFAEIAETE
+347 EEVSKVEVIAETE
-357 EPEVEV
+357 ELEEVV
-363 TAETEESEEVEVTA
+363 METEAPEEVEVIAEAKELEEVEVIA

-394 EEVEVTAETE
+394 EEA
-404 ESEEVE
+404 
-410 VTAET
+410 
-415 EESEEVEVTAEA
+415 
-427 EESEEVEVTAETEE
+427 
-441 FEEVKVIAEA
+441 
-451 EESEEAEVTTETE
+451 
-464 ESEEVE
+464 
-470 EIAET
+470 
-475 EESEEVE
+475 
-482 EIAEAE
+482 
-488 ESEEVEVIAEAEE
+488 EVIAEAEE
-501 SEEVEVTTETEE
+501 T
-513 SEEVEV
+513 
-519 TAETEES
+519 
-526 EEVEVTA
+526 
-533 EAEESEEVEVTA
+533 
-545 ETEEFEEVKVI
+545 
-556 AEAEESEEAEVTTET
+556 
-571 EESEEVEEIAETE
+571 
-584 ESEEVEEIAEAEES
+584 
-598 EEVEVIAEAEESE
+598 EVIAETKAPV
-611 EVEVTTETE
+611 VETFV
-620 ESEEVEVTAETEE
+620 AL
-633 SEEVEV
+633 
-639 TAEAEESEE
+639 
-648 VEVTA
+648 
-653 ETEEFEEVKVIA
+653 
-665 EAEESEEVEEIAEAE
+665 EEIQQE
-680 ESEVEAFVELE
+680 
-691 ETQPEMV
+691 
-698 LDEAIEQKSEFIH
+698 DEAIEQKSEFIH

-736 NKLVVEEALVAEEQ
+736 NRRIVEEAQVAEEQRVVEEAPVVEEQRVVEETPIAEEQ
-750 PVVEEAPIAEGKPVV
+750 PVV
-765 EEAPVAEEQLVVE
+765 Q
-778 EALVAEEQPV
+778 
-788 VEEAPIAEG
+788 
-797 KSVVEEAP
+797 
-805 VAEEQ
+805 
-810 LVVEETTIAE
+810 
-820 EKPVVPKEEPKR
+820 KEEPKR

-859 TSVMQPSMGERV
+859 ANAMQPSANVRV
-871 ENKPVHQVE
+871 ENKPVQQEVAEPQVE
-880 ESPVQQVVVESRV
+880 ERPVQQVVAE
-893 EEQPVKQVVVDPQ
+893 PQ
-906 VEEQPMQQVVVEPQV
+906 VEERPVQQVVAEPQVEENPMQQVVVEPQV
-921 EEQPMQQV
+921 EERPV
-929 VVEPQVKEQPMQ
+929 
-941 QVVVEPQVEVQPMQ
+941 
-955 QVVVEPQVKEQ
+955 
-966 PMQQVVV
+966 
-973 EPQVKEQ
+973 
-980 PMQQVVV
+980 QQVVV
-987 EPQVEEQLG
+987 EPQVEERPV
-996 QQMVVESQVEEKPMQ
+996 QQVVVEPQVEERPVQQVAEPQVEEQPMQ

-1040 MRNVLQTPP
+1040 MRNVLHTPP

-1061 PRQAALDNK
+1061 PQQSALDNT

-1430 PNYLFQQEDLLAK
+1430 PNYLFKQEDLLAK
-1443 TEQSE
+1443 TEQAE
-1448 SEDELFFDACQF
+1448 SEDELFLDACQF

-1496 SEARGTKP
+1496 SEGRGTKP

>member
-1 MLDWMKKLF
+1 M
-10 NKEEEQTAMNKEVPK
+10 EV
-25 QIESQPKIPRVNH
+25 
-38 YTEAREA
+38 
-45 QMASR
+45 
-50 NAGKCRFPLIP
+50 
-61 DDGFDEDDV
+61 
-70 REQPR
+70 
-75 FEEQHVQSGVYEDQP
+75 
-90 TQRGIKVERSRRP
+90 
-103 YVEKVVATYEEP
+103 
-115 EVQYEPD
+115 
-122 PEPVVKKVSV
+122 
-132 PSQESSR
+132 
-139 RPFRPTEMI
+139 
-148 SPIYGY
+148 
-154 NRPSVEKKVEKQEE
+154 
-168 EKERE
+168 
-173 DLEISVEGK
+173 
-182 SVVDAWLEKKGYTLS
+182 
-197 AFSEGQTTT
+197 
-206 PSSSG
+206 
-211 RAGNQQEEQNHSKKE
+211 
-226 EKSVVDQW
+226 
-234 LEKNGYEIERQE
+234 
-246 PVVEEKEVV
+246 
-255 QEINTPQEVSADEF
+255 
-269 LHKTIAERTED
+269 
-280 AGKEKDVV
+280 
-288 VSNENS
+288 
-294 LQEELVDSQV
+294 
-304 EHEDTILAEEMKC
+304 
-317 NTEIEKQTSEES
+317 
-329 VIVKAE
+329 
-335 EKLEETIIVEIP
+335 
-347 EEFAEIAETE
+347 IAETE
-357 EPEVEV
+357 EP
-363 TAETEESEEVEVTA
+363 
-377 ETEESEEVEV
+377 EEVEV

-394 EEVEVTAETE
+394 EEVEVIAETE
-404 ESEEVE
+404 EPEEVE
-410 VTAET
+410 VIAET
-415 EESEEVEVTAEA
+415 EELEEVEVI
-427 EESEEVEVTAETEE
+427 AETEAQ
-441 FEEVKVIAEA
+441 EEVKVIAET
-451 EESEEAEVTTETE
+451 EAQ
-464 ESEEVE
+464 EEVE
-470 EIAET
+470 VIAET
-475 EESEEVE
+475 EEP
-482 EIAEAE
+482 
-488 ESEEVEVIAEAEE
+488 EEVEVIAEAEE
-501 SEEVEVTTETEE
+501 LEEVEVITETEE
-513 SEEVEV
+513 L
-519 TAETEES
+519 
-526 EEVEVTA
+526 
-533 EAEESEEVEVTA
+533 
-545 ETEEFEEVKVI
+545 
-556 AEAEESEEAEVTTET
+556 
-571 EESEEVEEIAETE
+571 
-584 ESEEVEEIAEAEES
+584 
-598 EEVEVIAEAEESE
+598 EEVEVIAEIKAPV
-611 EVEVTTETE
+611 VETFV
-620 ESEEVEVTAETEE
+620 AL
-633 SEEVEV
+633 
-639 TAEAEESEE
+639 
-648 VEVTA
+648 
-653 ETEEFEEVKVIA
+653 
-665 EAEESEEVEEIAEAE
+665 EEIQQE
-680 ESEVEAFVELE
+680 
-691 ETQPEMV
+691 
-698 LDEAIEQKSEFIH
+698 DEAIEQKSEFIH
-711 VAEADEQTKKDVQSF
+711 VAEADEQTKNDVQSF
-726 ANVLIAETEE
+726 ANVLLAETEE
-736 NKLVVEEALVAEEQ
+736 NKR
-750 PVVEEAPIAEGKPVV
+750 VV
-765 EEAPVAEEQLVVE
+765 EEAPVAEEQRVVE
-778 EALVAEEQPV
+778 ETPVAEEQR
-788 VEEAPIAEG
+788 
-797 KSVVEEAP
+797 VVEEAP

-810 LVVEETTIAE
+810 RVVEEAPVAE
-820 EKPVVPKEEPKR
+820 EQPVVKKEEPKR

-859 TSVMQPSMGERV
+859 ANAMQHSVNVRV
-871 ENKPVHQVE
+871 ENR
-880 ESPVQQVVVESRV
+880 PVQQVVAEPQM
-893 EEQPVKQVVVDPQ
+893 EERPV
-906 VEEQPMQQVVVEPQV
+906 QQVVE
-921 EEQPMQQV
+921 
-929 VVEPQVKEQPMQ
+929 
-941 QVVVEPQVEVQPMQ
+941 
-955 QVVVEPQVKEQ
+955 
-966 PMQQVVV
+966 
-973 EPQVKEQ
+973 
-980 PMQQVVV
+980 
-987 EPQVEEQLG
+987 
-996 QQMVVESQVEEKPMQ
+996 
-1011 QVVVEQVQKPISSTE
+1011 EQVQKPISSTE

-1040 MRNVLQTPP
+1040 MRNVLHTPP

-1061 PRQAALDNK
+1061 PQQSALDNT
-1070 EWLEEQK
+1070 EWLDEQK

-1422 DHVKKQMK
+1422 DHVRKQMK
-1430 PNYLFQQEDLLAK
+1430 PNYLFKQEDLLAK
-1443 TEQSE
+1443 TEQAE
-1448 SEDELFFDACQF
+1448 SEDELFFEACQF

-1487 EEMESQGII
+1487 EEMQSQGII

>member
-50 NAGKCRFPLIP
+50 NAGKCRFPLVP
-61 DDGFDEDDV
+61 DNGFDEEDESEV
-70 REQPR
+70 NR
-75 FEEQHVQSGVYEDQP
+75 FEEQPVQGVTYEEP
-90 TQRGIKVERSRRP
+90 TAQRGIKVERSRRP
-103 YVEKVVATYEEP
+103 YVEKVVSTYEEP
-115 EVQYEPD
+115 EVQYEPVR
-122 PEPVVKKVSV
+122 ESVVKKASV
-132 PSQESSR
+132 PSQESNR

-154 NRPSVEKKVEKQEE
+154 NRPSVEKKEEKQEE
-168 EKERE
+168 VKERE

-197 AFSEGQTTT
+197 DFSEGQAPT
-206 PSSSG
+206 SSSH
-211 RAGNQQEEQNHSKKE
+211 RAANQQGEQQYEENKKE

-234 LEKNGYEIERQE
+234 LEKNGYEIERQV
-246 PVVEEKEVV
+246 PLVEEKEVI
-255 QEINTPQEVSADEF
+255 QEMSTPQEVSADEL
-269 LHKTIAERTED
+269 LHKTVAEQMES
-280 AGKEKDVV
+280 AKLEKDVV
-288 VSNENS
+288 VLNENN
-294 LQEELVDSQV
+294 LQEELVASKV
-304 EHEDTILAEEMKC
+304 EHEDTILSEEIKR
-317 NTEIEKQTSEES
+317 NTEIKQPTIEVEKQAPEES

-347 EEFAEIAETE
+347 EEVSKVEVIAETE
-357 EPEVEV
+357 ELEEVVMETEAPEEVE
-363 TAETEESEEVEVTA
+363 AEGSEEVEVIAETEEVEVIA
-377 ETEESEEVEV
+377 ETKEPEEVVMETEEVEVIAEAEEVEVIVETEESEEVEV
-387 IAEAEES
+387 IAEAEE
-394 EEVEVTAETE
+394 VEVIVET
-404 ESEEVE
+404 
-410 VTAET
+410 
-415 EESEEVEVTAEA
+415 
-427 EESEEVEVTAETEE
+427 
-441 FEEVKVIAEA
+441 
-451 EESEEAEVTTETE
+451 
-464 ESEEVE
+464 
-470 EIAET
+470 
-475 EESEEVE
+475 
-482 EIAEAE
+482 E

-501 SEEVEVTTETEE
+501 VEVIVET
-513 SEEVEV
+513 
-519 TAETEES
+519 
-526 EEVEVTA
+526 
-533 EAEESEEVEVTA
+533 
-545 ETEEFEEVKVI
+545 
-556 AEAEESEEAEVTTET
+556 
-571 EESEEVEEIAETE
+571 
-584 ESEEVEEIAEAEES
+584 EES
-598 EEVEVIAEAEESE
+598 EEVEVIAEAEEVEVIVETEESE
-611 EVEVTTETE
+611 EVEVIAEAEEVEVIVETEESEEVEVIAEAKELEEVEVITETE
-620 ESEEVEVTAETEE
+620 ESEEVEV
-633 SEEVEV
+633 
-639 TAEAEESEE
+639 
-648 VEVTA
+648 
-653 ETEEFEEVKVIA
+653 IA
-665 EAEESEEVEEIAEAE
+665 EAEETEVIAETKAPVVETFVALEEIQQE
-680 ESEVEAFVELE
+680 
-691 ETQPEMV
+691 
-698 LDEAIEQKSEFIH
+698 DEAIEQKSEFIH

-736 NKLVVEEALVAEEQ
+736 NRRVVEEAQVAEEQ
-750 PVVEEAPIAEGKPVV
+750 RVV
-765 EEAPVAEEQLVVE
+765 EEAPVVEEQRVVE
-778 EALVAEEQPV
+778 ETPIVEEQPV
-788 VEEAPIAEG
+788 V
-797 KSVVEEAP
+797 
-805 VAEEQ
+805 Q
-810 LVVEETTIAE
+810 
-820 EKPVVPKEEPKR
+820 KEEPKR

-859 TSVMQPSMGERV
+859 ANAMQPSANVRV
-871 ENKPVHQVE
+871 ENKPVQQEVAEPQVE
-880 ESPVQQVVVESRV
+880 ERPVQQVVAE
-893 EEQPVKQVVVDPQ
+893 PQ
-906 VEEQPMQQVVVEPQV
+906 VEENPMQQVVAEPQVEERPVQQVVAEPQVEERPVQQVVAEPQVEENPMQQVVVEPQV
-921 EEQPMQQV
+921 EERPV
-929 VVEPQVKEQPMQ
+929 
-941 QVVVEPQVEVQPMQ
+941 
-955 QVVVEPQVKEQ
+955 
-966 PMQQVVV
+966 
-973 EPQVKEQ
+973 
-980 PMQQVVV
+980 QQVVV
-987 EPQVEEQLG
+987 EPQVEERPV
-996 QQMVVESQVEEKPMQ
+996 QQVVVEPQVEERPVQQVAEPQVEERPVQQVVAEPQVEEQPMQ

-1040 MRNVLQTPP
+1040 MRNVLHTPP

-1061 PRQAALDNK
+1061 PQQSALDNT

-1430 PNYLFQQEDLLAK
+1430 PNYLFKQEDLLAK
-1443 TEQSE
+1443 TEQAE
-1448 SEDELFFDACQF
+1448 SEDELFLDACQF

-1496 SEARGTKP
+1496 SEGRGTKP

>member
-50 NAGKCRFPLIP
+50 NAGKCRFPLVP
-61 DDGFDEDDV
+61 DNGFDEEDESEV
-70 REQPR
+70 NR
-75 FEEQHVQSGVYEDQP
+75 FEEQPVQGVAYEEP
-90 TQRGIKVERSRRP
+90 TAQRGIKVERSRRP
-103 YVEKVVATYEEP
+103 YVEKVVSTYEEP
-115 EVQYEPD
+115 EVQYEPVR
-122 PEPVVKKVSV
+122 ESVVKKASA
-132 PSQESSR
+132 PSQESNR

-168 EKERE
+168 VKERE

-182 SVVDAWLEKKGYTLS
+182 SVVDAWLEKKGYKLS
-197 AFSEGQTTT
+197 DFSEGQAPT
-206 PSSSG
+206 SSSH
-211 RAGNQQEEQNHSKKE
+211 RAANQQGEQQYEENKKE

-234 LEKNGYEIERQE
+234 LEKNGYEIERQV
-246 PVVEEKEVV
+246 PLVEEKEVIK
-255 QEINTPQEVSADEF
+255 EMSTPQEVSADEL
-269 LHKTIAERTED
+269 LHKTVAEQMES
-280 AGKEKDVV
+280 AKLEKDVV
-288 VSNENS
+288 VLNENN
-294 LQEELVDSQV
+294 LQEELVASKV
-304 EHEDTILAEEMKC
+304 EHEDTILSEEIKR
-317 NTEIEKQTSEES
+317 NTEIKQPTIEVEKQAPEES

-347 EEFAEIAETE
+347 EEVSKVEVIAETE
-357 EPEVEV
+357 ELEEVVMETEAPEEVEEEVEV
-363 TAETEESEEVEVTA
+363 IAETKEPEEVVMETEEVEVIAEAEEVEVIVETEESEEVEVIAEAKESEEVEVIAEAKESEEVEVIAEAKESEEVEVIAEAKESEEVEVIAEAKESEEVEVIAEAKESEEVEVIA

-387 IAEAEES
+387 IAEAKEL
-394 EEVEVTAETE
+394 EEVEV
-404 ESEEVE
+404 
-410 VTAET
+410 
-415 EESEEVEVTAEA
+415 
-427 EESEEVEVTAETEE
+427 
-441 FEEVKVIAEA
+441 I
-451 EESEEAEVTTETE
+451 TET
-464 ESEEVE
+464 
-470 EIAET
+470 
-475 EESEEVE
+475 
-482 EIAEAE
+482 E
-488 ESEEVEVIAEAEE
+488 ESEEVEVIAE
-501 SEEVEVTTETEE
+501 T
-513 SEEVEV
+513 
-519 TAETEES
+519 
-526 EEVEVTA
+526 
-533 EAEESEEVEVTA
+533 
-545 ETEEFEEVKVI
+545 
-556 AEAEESEEAEVTTET
+556 
-571 EESEEVEEIAETE
+571 
-584 ESEEVEEIAEAEES
+584 
-598 EEVEVIAEAEESE
+598 EEVEVIAEAEE
-611 EVEVTTETE
+611 VE
-620 ESEEVEVTAETEE
+620 
-633 SEEVEV
+633 
-639 TAEAEESEE
+639 
-648 VEVTA
+648 
-653 ETEEFEEVKVIA
+653 VIA
-665 EAEESEEVEEIAEAE
+665 EAEETEVIAETKAPVVETFVALEEIQQE
-680 ESEVEAFVELE
+680 
-691 ETQPEMV
+691 
-698 LDEAIEQKSEFIH
+698 DEAIEQKSEFIH

-736 NKLVVEEALVAEEQ
+736 NRRVVEEAQVAEEQRVVEEAPVVEEQRVVEEAPVVEEQRVVEEAPVVEEQRVVEETPIAEEQ
-750 PVVEEAPIAEGKPVV
+750 PVV
-765 EEAPVAEEQLVVE
+765 Q
-778 EALVAEEQPV
+778 
-788 VEEAPIAEG
+788 
-797 KSVVEEAP
+797 
-805 VAEEQ
+805 
-810 LVVEETTIAE
+810 
-820 EKPVVPKEEPKR
+820 KEEPKR

-859 TSVMQPSMGERV
+859 ANAMQPSANVRV
-871 ENKPVHQVE
+871 ENKPVQQEVAEPQVE
-880 ESPVQQVVVESRV
+880 ERPVQQVVAE
-893 EEQPVKQVVVDPQ
+893 PQ
-906 VEEQPMQQVVVEPQV
+906 VEENPMQQVVVEPQV
-921 EEQPMQQV
+921 EERAVQQG
-929 VVEPQVKEQPMQ
+929 VVEPQVEERPVQ
-941 QVVVEPQVEVQPMQ
+941 QVVVEPQVE
-955 QVVVEPQVKEQ
+955 EN
-966 PMQQVVV
+966 
-973 EPQVKEQ
+973 

-987 EPQVEEQLG
+987 EPQVEERPV
-996 QQMVVESQVEEKPMQ
+996 QQVVVEPQVEERPVQQVVVEPQVEERPVQQVAEPQVEERPVQQVVAEPQVEEQPMQ

-1040 MRNVLQTPP
+1040 MRNVLHTPP

-1061 PRQAALDNK
+1061 PQQSALDNT

-1430 PNYLFQQEDLLAK
+1430 PNYLFKQEDLLAK
-1443 TEQSE
+1443 TEQAE
-1448 SEDELFFDACQF
+1448 SEDELFLDACQF

-1496 SEARGTKP
+1496 SEGRGTKP

>member
-25 QIESQPKIPRVNH
+25 QVESQPKIPRVNH

-50 NAGKCRFPLIP
+50 NAGKCRFPLVP
-61 DDGFDEDDV
+61 DNGFDEEDV
-70 REQPR
+70 IETGH
-75 FEEQHVQSGVYEDQP
+75 FEEQPVQAVTYENEP
-90 TQRGIKVERSRRP
+90 IQRGIKVERSRRQ
-103 YVEKVVATYEEP
+103 YVEKVVSTYEEP
-115 EVQYEPD
+115 EMQYEPER
-122 PEPVVKKVSV
+122 EPVVKKAST
-132 PSQESSR
+132 PAQESNR

-154 NRPSVEKKVEKQEE
+154 NRPSVEKKEEKQEE
-168 EKERE
+168 VKERE

-197 AFSEGQTTT
+197 DFSEGQAQT
-206 PSSSG
+206 SSSH
-211 RAGNQQEEQNHSKKE
+211 RAANEQGEQQYEESKKE

-246 PVVEEKEVV
+246 PIVEEKEVV
-255 QEINTPQEVSADEF
+255 QEMSAPQEVPAAEL
-269 LHKTIAERTED
+269 LHETIAERMEG
-280 AGKEKDVV
+280 AKQESDVV
-288 VSNENS
+288 DKNI
-294 LQEELVDSQV
+294 LQEELVDSKV
-304 EHEDTILAEEMKC
+304 EHEDTILSEEIKRS
-317 NTEIEKQTSEES
+317 TEIEQSTIEVEKQAPEES
-329 VIVKAE
+329 GIVKAE
-335 EKLEETIIVEIP
+335 EKLEETIVVEIP
-347 EEFAEIAETE
+347 EEVEVIAEAE
-357 EPEVEV
+357 EP
-363 TAETEESEEVEVTA
+363 
-377 ETEESEEVEV
+377 EEVEV

-394 EEVEVTAETE
+394 EEVEV
-404 ESEEVE
+404 
-410 VTAET
+410 
-415 EESEEVEVTAEA
+415 
-427 EESEEVEVTAETEE
+427 
-441 FEEVKVIAEA
+441 
-451 EESEEAEVTTETE
+451 
-464 ESEEVE
+464 
-470 EIAET
+470 IAET
-475 EESEEVE
+475 EEPEEVE
-482 EIAEAE
+482 VIAEAE

-501 SEEVEVTTETEE
+501 L
-513 SEEVEV
+513 
-519 TAETEES
+519 
-526 EEVEVTA
+526 
-533 EAEESEEVEVTA
+533 
-545 ETEEFEEVKVI
+545 
-556 AEAEESEEAEVTTET
+556 
-571 EESEEVEEIAETE
+571 
-584 ESEEVEEIAEAEES
+584 
-598 EEVEVIAEAEESE
+598 EEVEVIAEAEELE
-611 EVEVTTETE
+611 EVE
-620 ESEEVEVTAETEE
+620 
-633 SEEVEV
+633 
-639 TAEAEESEE
+639 
-648 VEVTA
+648 
-653 ETEEFEEVKVIA
+653 VIA
-665 EAEESEEVEEIAEAE
+665 EAEELEEVEVIAETEEPEEVEVIAEAE
-680 ESEVEAFVELE
+680 EPEEVEPVALE
-691 ETQPEMV
+691 EMQQEMV
-698 LDEAIEQKSEFIH
+698 LNEAIEQKNEFIH
-711 VAEADEQTKKDVQSF
+711 VAVADEQTEKDVQSF
-726 ANVLIAETEE
+726 ADVLIAEEQSVVEE
-736 NKLVVEEALVAEEQ
+736 TPIVEEQPVAEEAPVVEEQSVVEEAPIAEEQPVAEEAPIAEEQ
-750 PVVEEAPIAEGKPVV
+750 PVVEEAPIAEEQPVA
-765 EEAPVAEEQLVVE
+765 EEAPVV
-778 EALVAEEQPV
+778 EEQPV
-788 VEEAPIAEG
+788 V
-797 KSVVEEAP
+797 
-805 VAEEQ
+805 Q
-810 LVVEETTIAE
+810 
-820 EKPVVPKEEPKR
+820 KEEPKR

-840 NVVMLKQDRTRLME
+840 NVVMLKQDRARLME
-854 RHAAR
+854 RHASR
-859 TSVMQPSMGERV
+859 TNGMQSSMSERV

-880 ESPVQQVVVESRV
+880 EQ
-893 EEQPVKQVVVDPQ
+893 PQ
-906 VEEQPMQQVVVEPQV
+906 VEEKPMQQVVVEPQV
-921 EEQPMQQV
+921 EE
-929 VVEPQVKEQPMQ
+929 K
-941 QVVVEPQVEVQPMQ
+941 
-955 QVVVEPQVKEQ
+955 
-966 PMQQVVV
+966 
-973 EPQVKEQ
+973 

-987 EPQVEEQLG
+987 EPQVEEKLM
-996 QQMVVESQVEEKPMQ
+996 QQVVVEPQVEEKPMQ
-1011 QVVVEQVQKPISSTE
+1011 QVMVEPQVEEKPMQQVMVEPQVEEAQPVQQVVAEQVQKPISSTE
-1026 VQEKAYVVNQREND
+1026 VEEKAYVVNQREND
-1040 MRNVLQTPP
+1040 VRNVLQTPP
-1049 TYTVPPLALLSI
+1049 TYTIPSLTLLSI
-1061 PRQAALDNK
+1061 PQQAALDNT

-1430 PNYLFQQEDLLAK
+1430 PNYLFKQEDLLAK
-1443 TEQSE
+1443 TEQAE
-1448 SEDELFFDACQF
+1448 SEDELFFEACQF

-1496 SEARGTKP
+1496 SEGRGTKP

>member
-50 NAGKCRFPLIP
+50 NAGKCRFPLVP
-61 DDGFDEDDV
+61 DNGFDEEDESEV
-70 REQPR
+70 NR
-75 FEEQHVQSGVYEDQP
+75 FEEQPIQGVTYEEP
-90 TQRGIKVERSRRP
+90 TAQRGIKVERSRRP
-103 YVEKVVATYEEP
+103 YVEKVVSTYEEP
-115 EVQYEPD
+115 EVQYEPVR
-122 PEPVVKKVSV
+122 ESVVKKASA
-132 PSQESSR
+132 PSQESNR

-154 NRPSVEKKVEKQEE
+154 NRPSVEKKEEKQEE
-168 EKERE
+168 VKERE

-182 SVVDAWLEKKGYTLS
+182 SVVDAWLEKKGYKLS
-197 AFSEGQTTT
+197 DFSEGQAPT
-206 PSSSG
+206 SSSH
-211 RAGNQQEEQNHSKKE
+211 RAANQQGEQQYEENKKE

-234 LEKNGYEIERQE
+234 LEKNGYEIERQV
-246 PVVEEKEVV
+246 PLVEEKEVI
-255 QEINTPQEVSADEF
+255 QEMSTPQEVSADEL
-269 LHKTIAERTED
+269 LHKTVAEQMES
-280 AGKEKDVV
+280 AKLEKDVV
-288 VSNENS
+288 VLNENN
-294 LQEELVDSQV
+294 LQEELVASKV
-304 EHEDTILAEEMKC
+304 EHEDTILSEEIKR
-317 NTEIEKQTSEES
+317 NTEIKQPTIEVEKQAPEES

-347 EEFAEIAETE
+347 EEVSKVEVIAETE
-357 EPEVEV
+357 ELEEVVMETEAPEEVE
-363 TAETEESEEVEVTA
+363 AEGSEEVEVIAETEEVEVIA
-377 ETEESEEVEV
+377 ETEELEEVVMETEAPEEVEAEGSEEVEVIAETEEVEVIAETKEPEEVVMETEEVEVIAEAEEVEVIVETEESEEVEV
-387 IAEAEES
+387 IAEA
-394 EEVEVTAETE
+394 
-404 ESEEVE
+404 
-410 VTAET
+410 
-415 EESEEVEVTAEA
+415 
-427 EESEEVEVTAETEE
+427 
-441 FEEVKVIAEA
+441 K
-451 EESEEAEVTTETE
+451 
-464 ESEEVE
+464 
-470 EIAET
+470 
-475 EESEEVE
+475 
-482 EIAEAE
+482 
-488 ESEEVEVIAEAEE
+488 ESEEVEVIAEA
-501 SEEVEVTTETEE
+501 
-513 SEEVEV
+513 
-519 TAETEES
+519 
-526 EEVEVTA
+526 
-533 EAEESEEVEVTA
+533 
-545 ETEEFEEVKVI
+545 K
-556 AEAEESEEAEVTTET
+556 
-571 EESEEVEEIAETE
+571 
-584 ESEEVEEIAEAEES
+584 ES
-598 EEVEVIAEAEESE
+598 EEVEVIAEAKESE
-611 EVEVTTETE
+611 EVEVIAEAKE
-620 ESEEVEVTAETEE
+620 LEEVE
-633 SEEVEV
+633 
-639 TAEAEESEE
+639 
-648 VEVTA
+648 
-653 ETEEFEEVKVIA
+653 VIA
-665 EAEESEEVEEIAEAE
+665 EAEETEVIAETKAPVVETFVALEEIQQE
-680 ESEVEAFVELE
+680 
-691 ETQPEMV
+691 
-698 LDEAIEQKSEFIH
+698 DEAIEQKSEFIH

-736 NKLVVEEALVAEEQ
+736 NRRVVEEAQVAEEQRVVEEAPVVEEQRVVEETPIAEEQ
-750 PVVEEAPIAEGKPVV
+750 PVV
-765 EEAPVAEEQLVVE
+765 Q
-778 EALVAEEQPV
+778 
-788 VEEAPIAEG
+788 
-797 KSVVEEAP
+797 
-805 VAEEQ
+805 
-810 LVVEETTIAE
+810 
-820 EKPVVPKEEPKR
+820 KEEPKR

-859 TSVMQPSMGERV
+859 ANAMQPSANVRV
-871 ENKPVHQVE
+871 ENKPVQQEVAEPQVE
-880 ESPVQQVVVESRV
+880 ERPVQQVVAE
-893 EEQPVKQVVVDPQ
+893 PQ
-906 VEEQPMQQVVVEPQV
+906 VEERPVQQVVAEPQVEENPMQQVVVEPQV
-921 EEQPMQQV
+921 EERPV
-929 VVEPQVKEQPMQ
+929 
-941 QVVVEPQVEVQPMQ
+941 
-955 QVVVEPQVKEQ
+955 
-966 PMQQVVV
+966 
-973 EPQVKEQ
+973 
-980 PMQQVVV
+980 QQVVV
-987 EPQVEEQLG
+987 EPQVEERPV
-996 QQMVVESQVEEKPMQ
+996 QQVVAEPQVEERPVQQVAEPQVEERPVQQVVAEPQVEEQPMQ

-1040 MRNVLQTPP
+1040 MRNVLHTPP

-1061 PRQAALDNK
+1061 PQQSALDNT

-1430 PNYLFQQEDLLAK
+1430 PNYLFKQEDLLAK
-1443 TEQSE
+1443 TEQAE
-1448 SEDELFFDACQF
+1448 SEDELFLDACQF

-1496 SEARGTKP
+1496 SEGRGTKP

>member
-10 NKEEEQTAMNKEVPK
+10 NKEEEQTALNKEVQK

-50 NAGKCRFPLIP
+50 NAGKCRFPLVP
-61 DDGFDEDDV
+61 DNGFDEEDE
-70 REQPR
+70 REVDH
-75 FEEQHVQSGVYEDQP
+75 FEEQPVQGVTYEEP
-90 TQRGIKVERSRRP
+90 TAQRGIQVERSRRP
-103 YVEKVVATYEEP
+103 YVEKVVSTYEEP
-115 EVQYEPD
+115 EVQYEPVR
-122 PEPVVKKVSV
+122 EAVVKKASA
-132 PSQESSR
+132 PSQESNR

-168 EKERE
+168 VKERE

-182 SVVDAWLEKKGYTLS
+182 AVVDAWLEKKGYTLS
-197 AFSEGQTTT
+197 DFSEGQAT
-206 PSSSG
+206 SSSPSHESVG
-211 RAGNQQEEQNHSKKE
+211 QQDKKQ

-246 PVVEEKEVV
+246 PLVEEKEVI
-255 QEINTPQEVSADEF
+255 QGMSTPQEVSADEL
-269 LHKTIAERTED
+269 LHKTVAEQMES
-280 AGKEKDVV
+280 AKLEKDVV
-288 VSNENS
+288 VLNENN
-294 LQEELVDSQV
+294 LQEELVASKV
-304 EHEDTILAEEMKC
+304 EYEDTILSEEIKR
-317 NTEIEKQTSEES
+317 NTEIKQPTIEVEKQAPEES

-335 EKLEETIIVEIP
+335 EKLAETIIVEIP
-347 EEFAEIAETE
+347 EEPEEVEVITETE
-357 EPEVEV
+357 EPEEVEV
-363 TAETEESEEVEVTA
+363 IIETEELEEVEVIT
-377 ETEESEEVEV
+377 ETEELEEVEV
-387 IAEAEES
+387 IAES
-394 EEVEVTAETE
+394 EEVEV
-404 ESEEVE
+404 
-410 VTAET
+410 
-415 EESEEVEVTAEA
+415 
-427 EESEEVEVTAETEE
+427 
-441 FEEVKVIAEA
+441 
-451 EESEEAEVTTETE
+451 
-464 ESEEVE
+464 
-470 EIAET
+470 
-475 EESEEVE
+475 
-482 EIAEAE
+482 IAEAE

-501 SEEVEVTTETEE
+501 SEEVEVITETEE
-513 SEEVEV
+513 P
-519 TAETEES
+519 
-526 EEVEVTA
+526 
-533 EAEESEEVEVTA
+533 
-545 ETEEFEEVKVI
+545 
-556 AEAEESEEAEVTTET
+556 
-571 EESEEVEEIAETE
+571 
-584 ESEEVEEIAEAEES
+584 

-611 EVEVTTETE
+611 EVEVIAETE
-620 ESEEVEVTAETEE
+620 ELEEVEVIAETEE

-639 TAEAEESEE
+639 
-648 VEVTA
+648 
-653 ETEEFEEVKVIA
+653 IA
-665 EAEESEEVEEIAEAE
+665 EAEELEEVEVIAETE
-680 ESEVEAFVELE
+680 ELE
-691 ETQPEMV
+691 EVEVIAEIKAPVVETFVALEEIQQE
-698 LDEAIEQKSEFIH
+698 DEAIEQKSEFIH
-711 VAEADEQTKKDVQSF
+711 VAEADEQTKNDVQSF
-726 ANVLIAETEE
+726 ANVLLAETEE
-736 NKLVVEEALVAEEQ
+736 NKRVVEEEPVAEEQ
-750 PVVEEAPIAEGKPVV
+750 RVVEETPVAEEQRVV
-765 EEAPVAEEQLVVE
+765 EEAPVAEEQ
-778 EALVAEEQPV
+778 PV
-788 VEEAPIAEG
+788 V
-797 KSVVEEAP
+797 K
-805 VAEEQ
+805 
-810 LVVEETTIAE
+810 
-820 EKPVVPKEEPKR
+820 KEEPKR

-859 TSVMQPSMGERV
+859 ANAMQHSVNVRV
-871 ENKPVHQVE
+871 ENR
-880 ESPVQQVVVESRV
+880 PVQQVVAE
-893 EEQPVKQVVVDPQ
+893 PQ
-906 VEEQPMQQVVVEPQV
+906 VEEQPVQQVVAEPQVEEQLVQQVVAEPQVEEQPVQQVVAEPQV

-929 VVEPQVKEQPMQ
+929 VVESQVEEQPMQ
-941 QVVVEPQVEVQPMQ
+941 QVVVESQVE
-955 QVVVEPQVKEQ
+955 EQ

-973 EPQVKEQ
+973 ES
-980 PMQQVVV
+980 
-987 EPQVEEQLG
+987 QVEEQS
-996 QQMVVESQVEEKPMQ
+996 VQ
-1011 QVVVEQVQKPISSTE
+1011 QVVAEPQMEERPVQQVVEEQVQKPISSTE

-1040 MRNVLQTPP
+1040 MRNVLHTPP

-1061 PRQAALDNK
+1061 PQQSALDNT
-1070 EWLEEQK
+1070 EWLDEQK

-1422 DHVKKQMK
+1422 DHVRKQMK
-1430 PNYLFQQEDLLAK
+1430 PNYLFKQEDLLAK
-1443 TEQSE
+1443 TEQAE
-1448 SEDELFFDACQF
+1448 SEDELFFEACQF

-1487 EEMESQGII
+1487 EEMQSQGII

>member
-1 MLDWMKKLF
+1 
-10 NKEEEQTAMNKEVPK
+10 
-25 QIESQPKIPRVNH
+25 
-38 YTEAREA
+38 
-45 QMASR
+45 
-50 NAGKCRFPLIP
+50 
-61 DDGFDEDDV
+61 
-70 REQPR
+70 
-75 FEEQHVQSGVYEDQP
+75 
-90 TQRGIKVERSRRP
+90 
-103 YVEKVVATYEEP
+103 
-115 EVQYEPD
+115 
-122 PEPVVKKVSV
+122 
-132 PSQESSR
+132 
-139 RPFRPTEMI
+139 
-148 SPIYGY
+148 
-154 NRPSVEKKVEKQEE
+154 
-168 EKERE
+168 
-173 DLEISVEGK
+173 
-182 SVVDAWLEKKGYTLS
+182 
-197 AFSEGQTTT
+197 
-206 PSSSG
+206 
-211 RAGNQQEEQNHSKKE
+211 
-226 EKSVVDQW
+226 
-234 LEKNGYEIERQE
+234 
-246 PVVEEKEVV
+246 
-255 QEINTPQEVSADEF
+255 
-269 LHKTIAERTED
+269 
-280 AGKEKDVV
+280 
-288 VSNENS
+288 
-294 LQEELVDSQV
+294 
-304 EHEDTILAEEMKC
+304 
-317 NTEIEKQTSEES
+317 
-329 VIVKAE
+329 
-335 EKLEETIIVEIP
+335 
-347 EEFAEIAETE
+347 
-357 EPEVEV
+357 
-363 TAETEESEEVEVTA
+363 
-377 ETEESEEVEV
+377 EESEEVEV
-387 IAEAEES
+387 IAE
-394 EEVEVTAETE
+394 TE
-404 ESEEVE
+404 EL
-410 VTAET
+410 
-415 EESEEVEVTAEA
+415 
-427 EESEEVEVTAETEE
+427 
-441 FEEVKVIAEA
+441 
-451 EESEEAEVTTETE
+451 
-464 ESEEVE
+464 
-470 EIAET
+470 
-475 EESEEVE
+475 
-482 EIAEAE
+482 
-488 ESEEVEVIAEAEE
+488 EEVEVIAE
-501 SEEVEVTTETEE
+501 TEE
-513 SEEVEV
+513 L
-519 TAETEES
+519 
-526 EEVEVTA
+526 
-533 EAEESEEVEVTA
+533 
-545 ETEEFEEVKVI
+545 
-556 AEAEESEEAEVTTET
+556 
-571 EESEEVEEIAETE
+571 
-584 ESEEVEEIAEAEES
+584 
-598 EEVEVIAEAEESE
+598 EEVEVIAETKAPV
-611 EVEVTTETE
+611 VETFV
-620 ESEEVEVTAETEE
+620 AL
-633 SEEVEV
+633 
-639 TAEAEESEE
+639 
-648 VEVTA
+648 
-653 ETEEFEEVKVIA
+653 
-665 EAEESEEVEEIAEAE
+665 EEIQQED
-680 ESEVEAFVELE
+680 EV
-691 ETQPEMV
+691 
-698 LDEAIEQKSEFIH
+698 IEQNNEFIH
-711 VAEADEQTKKDVQSF
+711 VAEADEQTKNDVQSF

-736 NKLVVEEALVAEEQ
+736 NKRVEEEAPVVEEQSVEEEVPVVEEQ
-750 PVVEEAPIAEGKPVV
+750 PVVK
-765 EEAPVAEEQLVVE
+765 
-778 EALVAEEQPV
+778 
-788 VEEAPIAEG
+788 
-797 KSVVEEAP
+797 
-805 VAEEQ
+805 
-810 LVVEETTIAE
+810 
-820 EKPVVPKEEPKR
+820 KEEPKR

-854 RHAAR
+854 RHAVRANA
-859 TSVMQPSMGERV
+859 MQPSANVRV
-871 ENKPVHQVE
+871 ENKPV
-880 ESPVQQVVVESRV
+880 QQEVAEPQV
-893 EEQPVKQVVVDPQ
+893 EEQPMQQVVAEQPMQQVVAEPQ

-921 EEQPMQQV
+921 EESPVQQAV
-929 VVEPQVKEQPMQ
+929 AEPQVEEQPMQ
-941 QVVVEPQVEVQPMQ
+941 QVVVESQVEESPVQ
-955 QVVVEPQVKEQ
+955 QVVA
-966 PMQQVVV
+966 
-973 EPQVKEQ
+973 
-980 PMQQVVV
+980 
-987 EPQVEEQLG
+987 EPQVEEQ
-996 QQMVVESQVEEKPMQ
+996 PMQ

-1026 VQEKAYVVNQREND
+1026 VKEKAYVVNQREND
-1040 MRNVLQTPP
+1040 MRNVLHTPP

-1061 PRQAALDNK
+1061 PQQTALDNT

-1398 GNGTSKPVRVQGVY
+1398 GNGTSKPVRIQGVY

-1422 DHVKKQMK
+1422 DHVRKQMK
-1430 PNYLFQQEDLLAK
+1430 PNYLFKQEDLLAK
-1443 TEQSE
+1443 TEQAE

-1496 SEARGTKP
+1496 SEGRGTKP

>member
-50 NAGKCRFPLIP
+50 NAGKCRFPLVP
-61 DDGFDEDDV
+61 DNGFDEEDESEV
-70 REQPR
+70 NR
-75 FEEQHVQSGVYEDQP
+75 FEEQPVQGVTYEEP
-90 TQRGIKVERSRRP
+90 TAQRGIKVERSRRP
-103 YVEKVVATYEEP
+103 YVEKVVSTYEEP
-115 EVQYEPD
+115 EVQYEPVR
-122 PEPVVKKVSV
+122 ESVVKKASV
-132 PSQESSR
+132 PSQESNR

-154 NRPSVEKKVEKQEE
+154 NRPSVEKKEEKQEE
-168 EKERE
+168 VKERE

-197 AFSEGQTTT
+197 DFSEGQAPT
-206 PSSSG
+206 SSSH
-211 RAGNQQEEQNHSKKE
+211 RAANQQGEQQYEENKKE

-234 LEKNGYEIERQE
+234 LEKNGYEIERQV
-246 PVVEEKEVV
+246 PLVEEKEVI
-255 QEINTPQEVSADEF
+255 QEMSTPQEVSADEL
-269 LHKTIAERTED
+269 LHKTVAEQMES
-280 AGKEKDVV
+280 AKLEKDVV
-288 VSNENS
+288 VLNENN
-294 LQEELVDSQV
+294 LQEELVASKV
-304 EHEDTILAEEMKC
+304 EHEDTILSEEIKR
-317 NTEIEKQTSEES
+317 NTEIKQPTIEVEKQAPEES

-347 EEFAEIAETE
+347 EEVSKVEVIAETE
-357 EPEVEV
+357 EFEEVVMETEAPEEVEV
-363 TAETEESEEVEVTA
+363 IAEAKELEEVEVIAETEELEEVEVITETEESEEVEVIT

-394 EEVEVTAETE
+394 EEAEVIAEVE

-410 VTAET
+410 V
-415 EESEEVEVTAEA
+415 
-427 EESEEVEVTAETEE
+427 
-441 FEEVKVIAEA
+441 IAEA
-451 EESEEAEVTTETE
+451 EEL
-464 ESEEVE
+464 EEVE
-470 EIAET
+470 I
-475 EESEEVE
+475 
-482 EIAEAE
+482 IAEAE
-488 ESEEVEVIAEAEE
+488 ESEEVEVIAEAKEL
-501 SEEVEVTTETEE
+501 EEVEV
-513 SEEVEV
+513 
-519 TAETEES
+519 
-526 EEVEVTA
+526 
-533 EAEESEEVEVTA
+533 
-545 ETEEFEEVKVI
+545 
-556 AEAEESEEAEVTTET
+556 
-571 EESEEVEEIAETE
+571 IAET
-584 ESEEVEEIAEAEES
+584 EES
-598 EEVEVIAEAEESE
+598 EEVEVIAEAEE
-611 EVEVTTETE
+611 TE
-620 ESEEVEVTAETEE
+620 
-633 SEEVEV
+633 
-639 TAEAEESEE
+639 
-648 VEVTA
+648 
-653 ETEEFEEVKVIA
+653 VIA
-665 EAEESEEVEEIAEAE
+665 ETKAPVVETFVALEEIQQE
-680 ESEVEAFVELE
+680 
-691 ETQPEMV
+691 
-698 LDEAIEQKSEFIH
+698 DEAIEQKSEFIH

-736 NKLVVEEALVAEEQ
+736 NRRVVEEAQVAEEQRVVEEAPVVEEQRVVEETPVVEEQRVVEETPIAEEQ
-750 PVVEEAPIAEGKPVV
+750 PVV
-765 EEAPVAEEQLVVE
+765 Q
-778 EALVAEEQPV
+778 
-788 VEEAPIAEG
+788 
-797 KSVVEEAP
+797 
-805 VAEEQ
+805 
-810 LVVEETTIAE
+810 
-820 EKPVVPKEEPKR
+820 KEEPKR

-859 TSVMQPSMGERV
+859 ANAMQPSANVRV
-871 ENKPVHQVE
+871 ENKPVQQEVAEPQVE
-880 ESPVQQVVVESRV
+880 ERPVQQVVAE
-893 EEQPVKQVVVDPQ
+893 PQ
-906 VEEQPMQQVVVEPQV
+906 VEENPMQQVVVEPQV
-921 EEQPMQQV
+921 EERPV
-929 VVEPQVKEQPMQ
+929 Q
-941 QVVVEPQVEVQPMQ
+941 QVVVEPQVEERPVQ
-955 QVVVEPQVKEQ
+955 QVVVEPQVE
-966 PMQQVVV
+966 
-973 EPQVKEQ
+973 EN

-987 EPQVEEQLG
+987 EPQVEERPV
-996 QQMVVESQVEEKPMQ
+996 QQVVEPQVEERPVQQVVEPQVEERPVQQVVVEPQVEERPVQQVVEPQVEEQPMQ

-1040 MRNVLQTPP
+1040 MRNVLHTPP

-1061 PRQAALDNK
+1061 PQQSALDNT

-1430 PNYLFQQEDLLAK
+1430 PNYLFKQEDLLAK
-1443 TEQSE
+1443 TEQAE
-1448 SEDELFFDACQF
+1448 SEDELFLDACQF

-1496 SEARGTKP
+1496 SEGRGTKP

>member
-1 MLDWMKKLF
+1 
-10 NKEEEQTAMNKEVPK
+10 EQEEVEAIEEAEEQEEVEA
-25 QIESQPKIPRVNH
+25 IE
-38 YTEAREA
+38 EA
-45 QMASR
+45 
-50 NAGKCRFPLIP
+50 
-61 DDGFDEDDV
+61 
-70 REQPR
+70 
-75 FEEQHVQSGVYEDQP
+75 EEQEE
-90 TQRGIKVERSRRP
+90 VE
-103 YVEKVVATYEEP
+103 AIEE
-115 EVQYEPD
+115 
-122 PEPVVKKVSV
+122 
-132 PSQESSR
+132 
-139 RPFRPTEMI
+139 
-148 SPIYGY
+148 
-154 NRPSVEKKVEKQEE
+154 
-168 EKERE
+168 
-173 DLEISVEGK
+173 
-182 SVVDAWLEKKGYTLS
+182 
-197 AFSEGQTTT
+197 
-206 PSSSG
+206 
-211 RAGNQQEEQNHSKKE
+211 
-226 EKSVVDQW
+226 
-234 LEKNGYEIERQE
+234 
-246 PVVEEKEVV
+246 
-255 QEINTPQEVSADEF
+255 
-269 LHKTIAERTED
+269 
-280 AGKEKDVV
+280 
-288 VSNENS
+288 
-294 LQEELVDSQV
+294 
-304 EHEDTILAEEMKC
+304 AEERK
-317 NTEIEKQTSEES
+317 
-329 VIVKAE
+329 
-335 EKLEETIIVEIP
+335 
-347 EEFAEIAETE
+347 
-357 EPEVEV
+357 EVEV
-363 TAETEESEEVEVTA
+363 
-377 ETEESEEVEV
+377 
-387 IAEAEES
+387 
-394 EEVEVTAETE
+394 
-404 ESEEVE
+404 
-410 VTAET
+410 
-415 EESEEVEVTAEA
+415 
-427 EESEEVEVTAETEE
+427 
-441 FEEVKVIAEA
+441 
-451 EESEEAEVTTETE
+451 
-464 ESEEVE
+464 
-470 EIAET
+470 IAET

-482 EIAEAE
+482 P
-488 ESEEVEVIAEAEE
+488 VV
-501 SEEVEVTTETEE
+501 
-513 SEEVEV
+513 
-519 TAETEES
+519 
-526 EEVEVTA
+526 
-533 EAEESEEVEVTA
+533 
-545 ETEEFEEVKVI
+545 
-556 AEAEESEEAEVTTET
+556 
-571 EESEEVEEIAETE
+571 
-584 ESEEVEEIAEAEES
+584 
-598 EEVEVIAEAEESE
+598 
-611 EVEVTTETE
+611 
-620 ESEEVEVTAETEE
+620 
-633 SEEVEV
+633 
-639 TAEAEESEE
+639 
-648 VEVTA
+648 
-653 ETEEFEEVKVIA
+653 
-665 EAEESEEVEEIAEAE
+665 
-680 ESEVEAFVELE
+680 LE
-691 ETQPEMV
+691 ETQQEMV
-698 LDEAIEQKSEFIH
+698 LNEAIEQKNEFIH

-726 ANVLIAETEE
+726 ADVLITEE
-736 NKLVVEEALVAEEQ
+736 QLVVEETPIVEEQ
-750 PVVEEAPIAEGKPVV
+750 PVAEETPIVEEQPVV
-765 EEAPVAEEQLVVE
+765 EEAPVAEEQ
-778 EALVAEEQPV
+778 PV
-788 VEEAPIAEG
+788 VEET
-797 KSVVEEAP
+797 P

-810 LVVEETTIAE
+810 LVVEETPVAE
-820 EKPVVPKEEPKR
+820 EQSVVEEAPIVEEQPVVQKEEPKR

-840 NVVMLKQDRTRLME
+840 NVVMLKQDRARLME
-854 RHAAR
+854 RHASR
-859 TSVMQPSMGERV
+859 TNAMQPSMSERV

-880 ESPVQQVVVESRV
+880 EQ
-893 EEQPVKQVVVDPQ
+893 PQ
-906 VEEQPMQQVVVEPQV
+906 VEEKPMQQVVVEPQV
-921 EEQPMQQV
+921 EE
-929 VVEPQVKEQPMQ
+929 K
-941 QVVVEPQVEVQPMQ
+941 
-955 QVVVEPQVKEQ
+955 
-966 PMQQVVV
+966 
-973 EPQVKEQ
+973 

-987 EPQVEEQLG
+987 EPQVEERPM
-996 QQMVVESQVEEKPMQ
+996 QQVVVEPQVEEKPMQ
-1011 QVVVEQVQKPISSTE
+1011 QVVEPQVQPVQQVVAEQVQKPISSTE
-1026 VQEKAYVVNQREND
+1026 VEEKAYVVNQREND
-1040 MRNVLQTPP
+1040 VRNVLQTPP
-1049 TYTVPPLALLSI
+1049 TYTIPSLTLLSI
-1061 PRQAALDNK
+1061 PQQAALDNT

-1430 PNYLFQQEDLLAK
+1430 PNYLFKQEDLLAK
-1443 TEQSE
+1443 TEQAE
-1448 SEDELFFDACQF
+1448 SEDELFLDACQF

>member
-25 QIESQPKIPRVNH
+25 QVESQPKIPRVNH

-50 NAGKCRFPLIP
+50 NAGKCRFPLVP
-61 DDGFDEDDV
+61 DNGFDEEDV
-70 REQPR
+70 IETGR
-75 FEEQHVQSGVYEDQP
+75 FEEQPVQAVTYENEP
-90 TQRGIKVERSRRP
+90 IQRGIKVERSRRQ
-103 YVEKVVATYEEP
+103 YVEKVVSTYEEP
-115 EVQYEPD
+115 EMQYEPER
-122 PEPVVKKVSV
+122 EPVVKKAST
-132 PSQESSR
+132 PAQESNR

-154 NRPSVEKKVEKQEE
+154 NRPSVEKKEEKQEE
-168 EKERE
+168 VKERE

-197 AFSEGQTTT
+197 DFSEGQAPT
-206 PSSSG
+206 SSSH
-211 RAGNQQEEQNHSKKE
+211 RAANEQGERQYEESKKE

-246 PVVEEKEVV
+246 PIVEEKEVV
-255 QEINTPQEVSADEF
+255 QEMSAPQEVPAAEL
-269 LHKTIAERTED
+269 LHETIAERMEG
-280 AGKEKDVV
+280 AKQESDVV
-288 VSNENS
+288 DKNI
-294 LQEELVDSQV
+294 LQEELVDSKV
-304 EHEDTILAEEMKC
+304 EHEDTILSEEIKRS
-317 NTEIEKQTSEES
+317 TEIEQPTIEVEKQAPEES

-335 EKLEETIIVEIP
+335 EKLEETIVVEIP
-347 EEFAEIAETE
+347 
-357 EPEVEV
+357 
-363 TAETEESEEVEVTA
+363 
-377 ETEESEEVEV
+377 EEVEV
-387 IAEAEES
+387 IAETEAP
-394 EEVEVTAETE
+394 EEVEPVA
-404 ESEEVE
+404 
-410 VTAET
+410 
-415 EESEEVEVTAEA
+415 
-427 EESEEVEVTAETEE
+427 
-441 FEEVKVIAEA
+441 
-451 EESEEAEVTTETE
+451 
-464 ESEEVE
+464 
-470 EIAET
+470 
-475 EESEEVE
+475 
-482 EIAEAE
+482 
-488 ESEEVEVIAEAEE
+488 
-501 SEEVEVTTETEE
+501 
-513 SEEVEV
+513 
-519 TAETEES
+519 
-526 EEVEVTA
+526 
-533 EAEESEEVEVTA
+533 
-545 ETEEFEEVKVI
+545 
-556 AEAEESEEAEVTTET
+556 
-571 EESEEVEEIAETE
+571 
-584 ESEEVEEIAEAEES
+584 
-598 EEVEVIAEAEESE
+598 
-611 EVEVTTETE
+611 
-620 ESEEVEVTAETEE
+620 
-633 SEEVEV
+633 
-639 TAEAEESEE
+639 
-648 VEVTA
+648 
-653 ETEEFEEVKVIA
+653 
-665 EAEESEEVEEIAEAE
+665 
-680 ESEVEAFVELE
+680 LE
-691 ETQPEMV
+691 EMQQEMV
-698 LDEAIEQKSEFIH
+698 LNEAIEQKNEFIH
-711 VAEADEQTKKDVQSF
+711 VAVADEQTKKDVQSF
-726 ANVLIAETEE
+726 ADVLIAEEQS
-736 NKLVVEEALVAEEQ
+736 VVEETPIVEEQPVAEEAPVVEEQSVVEETPIVEEQ
-750 PVVEEAPIAEGKPVV
+750 PVAEEAPVVEEQSVVEETPIVEEQPVAEEAPVVEGQSVVEEAPIAEEQPVAEETSVVEEQSVVEETPIVEEQPAAEEAPVVEEQSVVEETPIV
-765 EEAPVAEEQLVVE
+765 EEAPVVE
-778 EALVAEEQPV
+778 GQSV
-788 VEEAPIAEG
+788 VEEAPIAEEQPVAEET
-797 KSVVEEAP
+797 SVVEEQP
-805 VAEEQ
+805 VAEEAP
-810 LVVEETTIAE
+810 VVEEQ
-820 EKPVVPKEEPKR
+820 PVVQKEEPKR

-840 NVVMLKQDRTRLME
+840 NVVMLKQDRARLME
-854 RHAAR
+854 RHASR
-859 TSVMQPSMGERV
+859 TNGMQSSMSERV

-880 ESPVQQVVVESRV
+880 EQ
-893 EEQPVKQVVVDPQ
+893 PQ
-906 VEEQPMQQVVVEPQV
+906 VEEKPMQQVVVEPQV
-921 EEQPMQQV
+921 EEKQMQQV
-929 VVEPQVKEQPMQ
+929 VD
-941 QVVVEPQVEVQPMQ
+941 PQVE
-955 QVVVEPQVKEQ
+955 EK
-966 PMQQVVV
+966 
-973 EPQVKEQ
+973 

-987 EPQVEEQLG
+987 EPQVEEKPM
-996 QQMVVESQVEEKPMQ
+996 QQVVVEPQVEEKPMQ
-1011 QVVVEQVQKPISSTE
+1011 QVVVEPQVEEKPVQQVVEPQVEEVQPVQQVVAEQVQKPISSTE
-1026 VQEKAYVVNQREND
+1026 VEEKAYVVNQREND
-1040 MRNVLQTPP
+1040 VRNVLQTPP
-1049 TYTVPPLALLSI
+1049 TYTIPSLTLLSI
-1061 PRQAALDNK
+1061 PQQAALDNT

-1287 TRYNTIVSER
+1287 TRYNTIVSGR

-1430 PNYLFQQEDLLAK
+1430 PNYLFKQEDLLAK
-1443 TEQSE
+1443 TEQAE
-1448 SEDELFFDACQF
+1448 SEDELFLDACQF

-1496 SEARGTKP
+1496 SEGRGTKP

>member
-10 NKEEEQTAMNKEVPK
+10 NKEEEKTVMNKEVPA

-61 DDGFDEDDV
+61 DNGFDEEDV
-70 REQPR
+70 RELPN
-75 FEEQHVQSGVYEDQP
+75 FEEQPIQRGAYEEQP

-103 YVEKVVATYEEP
+103 YVETEAPTYEEP
-115 EVQYEPD
+115 ELQYEPE
-122 PEPVVKKVSV
+122 PEPVVKKAFV
-132 PSQESSR
+132 PSQESNR

-154 NRPSVEKKVEKQEE
+154 NRPSVETKVVQEE

-182 SVVDAWLEKKGYTLS
+182 AVVDAWLEKKGYTLS
-197 AFSEGQTTT
+197 DFSGVLQG
-206 PSSSG
+206 SSSVKNG
-211 RAGNQQEEQNHSKKE
+211 VNERSNKVE
-226 EKSVVDQW
+226 EKSVVDTW
-234 LEKNGYEIERQE
+234 LEKNGYEVERQA
-246 PVVEEKEVV
+246 PSLEE
-255 QEINTPQEVSADEF
+255 SLSDDL
-269 LHKTIAERTED
+269 LHKTVGQHVEKEATIVQALKQEQDVVALSSTED
-280 AGKEKDVV
+280 
-288 VSNENS
+288 NEET
-294 LQEELVDSQV
+294 LQEESIDSKV
-304 EHEDTILAEEMKC
+304 EHVYSILTEENEC
-317 NTEIEKQTSEES
+317 NTEIEETVAEVAANQVEEETLEDV
-329 VIVKAE
+329 VIVKAD
-335 EKLEETIIVEIP
+335 EKLEETITVEIP
-347 EEFAEIAETE
+347 DAFEEAKEATE
-357 EPEVEV
+357 EVVELEE
-363 TAETEESEEVEVTA
+363 AKEATEEVVEL
-377 ETEESEEVEV
+377 E
-387 IAEAEES
+387 EAEEAIEEVVELEKS
-394 EEVEVTAETE
+394 EEATE
-404 ESEEVE
+404 EVVELERFEEATEEV
-410 VTAET
+410 
-415 EESEEVEVTAEA
+415 VELEEA
-427 EESEEVEVTAETEE
+427 EEAIEEVVELEKSEEATEE
-441 FEEVKVIAEA
+441 VVELEKSEEATEEVVELEESKEAEEVVELEEA
-451 EESEEAEVTTETE
+451 KEAEVVELEGSEEAEEVAELEESKEAEEVAELEESKEAEEVAELEESEEAEEAVELE
-464 ESEEVE
+464 ESKEIESVTEFALEETPQEEVIE
-470 EIAET
+470 ETMNTESLENIA
-475 EESEEVE
+475 VE
-482 EIAEAE
+482 EQP
-488 ESEEVEVIAEAEE
+488 VI
-501 SEEVEVTTETEE
+501 SQQETI
-513 SEEVEV
+513 
-519 TAETEES
+519 
-526 EEVEVTA
+526 
-533 EAEESEEVEVTA
+533 
-545 ETEEFEEVKVI
+545 EFM
-556 AEAEESEEAEVTTET
+556 
-571 EESEEVEEIAETE
+571 
-584 ESEEVEEIAEAEES
+584 
-598 EEVEVIAEAEESE
+598 
-611 EVEVTTETE
+611 
-620 ESEEVEVTAETEE
+620 
-633 SEEVEV
+633 
-639 TAEAEESEE
+639 
-648 VEVTA
+648 
-653 ETEEFEEVKVIA
+653 
-665 EAEESEEVEEIAEAE
+665 E
-680 ESEVEAFVELE
+680 ESEVFV
-691 ETQPEMV
+691 PV
-698 LDEAIEQKSEFIH
+698 S
-711 VAEADEQTKKDVQSF
+711 EADEQTKEDVQSF
-726 ANVLIAETEE
+726 ANVLIEEAEE
-736 NKLVVEEALVAEEQ
+736 KKQVVEEQ
-750 PVVEEAPIAEGKPVV
+750 PAA
-765 EEAPVAEEQLVVE
+765 Q
-778 EALVAEEQPV
+778 
-788 VEEAPIAEG
+788 
-797 KSVVEEAP
+797 
-805 VAEEQ
+805 
-810 LVVEETTIAE
+810 
-820 EKPVVPKEEPKR
+820 KEEPKR

-840 NVVMLKQDRTRLME
+840 NVVMLKQDRKKLME
-854 RHAAR
+854 KHAVR
-859 TSVMQPSMGERV
+859 TNVTQSTVGERV
-871 ENKPVHQVE
+871 TEKPMQQVVIEAQVE
-880 ESPVQQVVVESRV
+880 E
-893 EEQPVKQVVVDPQ
+893 K
-906 VEEQPMQQVVVEPQV
+906 PMQQVVVEPQV
-921 EEQPMQQV
+921 EESPVQQVIVEPQMEEKPMQQ
-929 VVEPQVKEQPMQ
+929 M
-941 QVVVEPQVEVQPMQ
+941 VVEPQVEEKPMQ
-955 QVVVEPQVKEQ
+955 QVAVEAQVEEK
-966 PMQQVVV
+966 
-973 EPQVKEQ
+973 

-987 EPQVEEQLG
+987 EPQVEE
-996 QQMVVESQVEEKPMQ
+996 KPMQ
-1011 QVVVEQVQKPISSTE
+1011 QVQEPISSTE
-1026 VQEKAYVVNQREND
+1026 VQEKAYVVNQKEND
-1040 MRNVLQTPP
+1040 MRNVLQAPP
-1049 TYTVPPLALLSI
+1049 KYELPPLTLLSI
-1061 PRQAALDNK
+1061 PQQAALDNT
-1070 EWLEEQK
+1070 EWLEEQE
-1077 ELLDTTFNN
+1077 ELLNTTFNN

-1225 PHEVKLML
+1225 PHEVKLIL

-1287 TRYNTIVSER
+1287 TRYNTIVSGR

-1412 VSDDEIEKTV
+1412 VSDDEIERTV

-1430 PNYLFQQEDLLAK
+1430 PNYLFKQEDLLAK
-1443 TEQSE
+1443 SEQSE

-1496 SEARGTKP
+1496 SEGRGTKP